1 MIELYNQNTTDF
13 TYHGVILHE
22 CTKAVVKE
30 ALNGDFVA
38 KLEYPI
44 TNSHR
49 YKKLKTN
56 KIIYLPTPRGN
67 QPFRIYDLE
76 KRNDRIIIE
85 AQHTTFDIMEQL
97 VEPISINNKTCREA
111 LDTLFGKMKTPNSK
125 FTWKSEITERHTY
138 NTTEEK
144 TFYSNLMDGKH
155 SVIGTWEGELLRDN
169 FGIEIKKR
177 IGKDTN
183 IVISTSTNLKTFEE
197 KQSSR
202 GVVTKIYGKS
212 TFKANKDDKEDTVI
226 TAVAISPLR
235 NTYPFEREKSYVN
248 NDIRTQSELI
258 QWLNNKFNKDHID
271 KVSSNIKVTHQQLNN
286 RIINLGD
293 TVRIYVAE
301 HDVEVTRKCTEY
313 EYDAIFKRYINV
325 TFGEEKTGITGIG
338 STHSDSSK
346 EVQDIVSM
354 FPGNSKEFYDNLAEL
369 LQENAK
375 KLFEKESG
383 KFLEG
388 IKDGIEKNKSQ
399 IELNKAKIT
408 DELNRLKVDTSNELS
423 NFNKSL
429 KETKAIMDGR
439 NEHYEARFDALHDEN
454 GLALHYFGQ
463 QMEQR
468 LKKTDDDSVTRTE
481 ALRTWTEEL
490 TTNKLTRE
498 REELLKTIDSK
509 GYVTNAAFSNKFE
522 ETAKGIR
529 REISNVDNKVN
540 TLNSWKTVANETL
553 NNVVSKTN
561 DVLTYAQLKITNNG
575 INFGSGREF
584 NGEKLVSMLTVN
596 PGYIKAIT
604 EKMIITP
611 ANENLV
617 NSDLKNTSF
626 VASNGKVL
634 ATEITGINT
643 PAEFLIKGY
652 AQIQEG
658 NILYFS
664 AKVQLKNSNTVRTYK
679 CLHYL
684 DDSGNFERDLK
695 IDDVDADQ
703 VKNISFIADIF
714 TYIQSNAR
722 IVTFKNLAIIQKK
735 SASLLVDGT
744 ITSTHLKSKIIT
756 SNHIVTDAIEAIHIK
771 SNSITADKMLIDEA
785 FINKLLVNNLLVDK
799 ITSNYAFINKILAT
813 DIDATR
819 IKSGYLSGDRIY
831 GGTIQGVTLQ
841 GLNKI
846 KIGQHGFM
854 QPIEK
859 GLQINAPASY
869 NANWGVGV
877 QIVGAAYPGVGTGT
891 VPKGLFIYS
900 DDNFDTSGTVT
911 SRSENLLTVNG
922 TITCRSLSDAHGNYQ
937 WGYAIPTI
945 MKNDEGGKGLYPVF
959 NIYHQDNSNGQYL
972 LYTVPGTY
980 FSVDASRV
988 SDIRLKTNIK
998 ESKIKA
1004 LSIINQISF
1013 KSFDWKETK
1022 KGHEKLGMIAQEL
1035 EKIEPSFVK
1044 FITPQSEQGHYT
1056 LDMATLSTYN
1066 LKATQELDYKVEVKI
1081 AELNQKI
1088 NKLENE
1094 LKELRSAA

>member
-1 MIELYNQNTTDF
+1 MIELYNQNITDF
-13 TYHGVILHE
+13 TYHGIILHE

-30 ALNGDFVA
+30 VLNGDFVA
-38 KLEYPI
+38 TIEYPI
-44 TNSHR
+44 TNSRR

-97 VEPISINNKTCREA
+97 VEPISVNNKTCKEA

-155 SVIGTWEGELLRDN
+155 SIIGTWEGELLRDN

-183 IVISTSTNLKTFEE
+183 ILISTSTNLKTFEE
-197 KQSSR
+197 KESSR

-235 NTYPFEREKSYVN
+235 NTYPFEREKSYEN
-248 NDIRTQSELI
+248 NDIKTQSELI
-258 QWLNNKFNKDHID
+258 HWLNNKFAKDHID
-271 KVSSNIKVTHQQLNN
+271 KISSDIKITHQQLNN
-286 RIINLGD
+286 RVINLGD

-301 HDVEVTRKCTEY
+301 HDVEVIRKCTEY

-346 EVQDIVSM
+346 EVQDIVNM
-354 FPGNSKEFYDNLAEL
+354 FPNNSKEYYDNLAEL
-369 LQENAK
+369 LKENAK
-375 KLFEKESG
+375 QLFEKESG

-439 NEHYEARFDALHDEN
+439 NDNYEARFDALHYE
-454 GLALHYFGQ
+454 
-463 QMEQR
+463 
-468 LKKTDDDSVTRTE
+468 
-481 ALRTWTEEL
+481 
-490 TTNKLTRE
+490 
-498 REELLKTIDSK
+498 
-509 GYVTNAAFSNKFE
+509 NAAFSNKFE

-529 REISNVDNKVN
+529 REISSVDSKVN

-561 DVLTYAQLKITNNG
+561 DVLTYSQLKITSNG
-575 INFGSGREF
+575 INFGAGQEF
-584 NGEKLVSMLTVN
+584 NGQKLISMLTVN

-617 NSDLKNTSF
+617 DSDLKNTSF

-652 AQIQEG
+652 AQIQDG

-664 AKVQLKNSNTVRTYK
+664 AKVQLKNSNTIRTYK

-684 DDSGNFERDLK
+684 DESGNFECDLK

-703 VKNISFIADIF
+703 VKNISFIVDIY
-714 TYIQSNAR
+714 TYKSNER

-756 SNHIVTDAIEAIHIK
+756 SYHIETDAIDAIHIK

-785 FINKLLVNNLLVDK
+785 FINKLLVNNLLVNK
-799 ITSNYAFINKILAT
+799 ITSNYAFINTILTT

-831 GGTIQGVTLQ
+831 GGIIQGVTLK
-841 GLNKI
+841 GLEKI
-846 KIGQHGFM
+846 MIGQYGFL
-854 QPIEK
+854 QPISN
-859 GLQINAPASY
+859 GLQINAPANY
-869 NANWGVGV
+869 NASYGVGV
-877 QIVGAAYPGVGTGT
+877 QIFGSPKGGRGDGSYIPYGLYVYKDQDFNNSNALPPATDEYLLHVQGFINARGLGYLRLGTGT
-891 VPKGLFIYS
+891 VDGSKTGTLSYYSSNNVALALGGGNDIYY
-900 DDNFDTSGTVT
+900 TY
-911 SRSENLLTVNG
+911 NG
-922 TITCRSLSDAHGNYQ
+922 TAYSLWNVITRNSSDV
-937 WGYAIPTI
+937 
-945 MKNDEGGKGLYPVF
+945 K
-959 NIYHQDNSNGQYL
+959 
-972 LYTVPGTY
+972 
-980 FSVDASRV
+980 
-988 SDIRLKTNIK
+988 LKTNIK
-998 ESKIKA
+998 VSNHSALNLIKQ
-1004 LSIINQISF
+1004 LSF
-1013 KSFDWKETK
+1013 KEFDWIKDGDREQKPHTK
-1022 KGHEKLGMIAQEL
+1022 IGLIAQEV
-1035 EKIEPSFVK
+1035 EKIDSTLVK
-1044 FITPQSEQGHYT
+1044 SNGDRLS
-1056 LDMATLSTYN
+1056 LDDFRLLHIG
-1066 LKATQELDYKVEVKI
+1066 LKATQELDFKFELKI
-1081 AELNQKI
+1081 S
-1088 NKLENE
+1088 KLEQEVEALKNE
-1094 LKELRSAA
+1094 ISELRSAA

>member
-1 MIELYNQNTTDF
+1 MIELYNQNITDF
-13 TYHGVILHE
+13 TYHGIILHE

-30 ALNGDFVA
+30 VLNGDFVA
-38 KLEYPI
+38 TIEYPI
-44 TNSHR
+44 TNSRR

-97 VEPISINNKTCREA
+97 VEPISVNNKTCKEA

-155 SVIGTWEGELLRDN
+155 SIIGTWEGELLRDN

-183 IVISTSTNLKTFEE
+183 ILISTSTNLKTFEE
-197 KQSSR
+197 KESSR

-235 NTYPFEREKSYVN
+235 NTYPFEREKSYEN
-248 NDIRTQSELI
+248 NDIKTQSELI
-258 QWLNNKFNKDHID
+258 HWLNNKFAKDHID
-271 KVSSNIKVTHQQLNN
+271 KISSDIKITHQQLNN
-286 RIINLGD
+286 RVINLGD

-301 HDVEVTRKCTEY
+301 HDVEVIRKCTEY
-313 EYDAIFKRYINV
+313 EYNAIFKRYINV

-354 FPGNSKEFYDNLAEL
+354 FPGNSKEYYDNLAEL

-375 KLFEKESG
+375 KLFEKESE

-439 NEHYEARFDALHDEN
+439 NDNYEARFDALHYE
-454 GLALHYFGQ
+454 
-463 QMEQR
+463 
-468 LKKTDDDSVTRTE
+468 
-481 ALRTWTEEL
+481 
-490 TTNKLTRE
+490 
-498 REELLKTIDSK
+498 
-509 GYVTNAAFSNKFE
+509 NAAFSNKFE

-529 REISNVDNKVN
+529 REISNVDSKVN

-561 DVLTYAQLKITNNG
+561 DVLTYSQLKITSNG
-575 INFGSGREF
+575 INFGAGQEF
-584 NGEKLVSMLTVN
+584 NGQKLISMLTVN

-617 NSDLKNTSF
+617 DSDLKNVSF

-652 AQIQEG
+652 AQIQDG

-664 AKVQLKNSNTVRTYK
+664 AKVQLKNSNTIRTYK

-684 DDSGNFERDLK
+684 DESGNFERDLK

-703 VKNISFIADIF
+703 VKNISFIVDIY
-714 TYIQSNAR
+714 TYKSNER

-756 SNHIVTDAIEAIHIK
+756 SYHIETDAIDAIHIK

-785 FINKLLVNNLLVDK
+785 FINKLLVNNLLVNK
-799 ITSNYAFINKILAT
+799 ITSNYAFINTILTT

-831 GGTIQGVTLQ
+831 GGIIQGVTLK
-841 GLNKI
+841 GLDKI
-846 KIGQHGFM
+846 MIGQYGFL
-854 QPIEK
+854 QPISN
-859 GLQINAPASY
+859 GLQINAPANY
-869 NANWGVGV
+869 NASYGVGV
-877 QIVGAAYPGVGTGT
+877 QIFGSPKGDRGNGSYIPYGLYIYKDQDFNNSNALPPATDEYLLHVQGFIYARGLGYLRLGTSTVDGSKTGT
-891 VPKGLFIYS
+891 LSYYSSNNVALAFGGGNDIYY
-900 DDNFDTSGTVT
+900 TY
-911 SRSENLLTVNG
+911 NG
-922 TITCRSLSDAHGNYQ
+922 TAYSLWNVITRNSSDV
-937 WGYAIPTI
+937 
-945 MKNDEGGKGLYPVF
+945 K
-959 NIYHQDNSNGQYL
+959 
-972 LYTVPGTY
+972 
-980 FSVDASRV
+980 
-988 SDIRLKTNIK
+988 LKTNIK
-998 ESKIKA
+998 VSNHSALNVIKQ
-1004 LSIINQISF
+1004 LSF
-1013 KSFDWKETK
+1013 KEFDWIKDGDREQKPHTK
-1022 KGHEKLGMIAQEL
+1022 IGLIAQEVENIDSTL
-1035 EKIEPSFVK
+1035 VK
-1044 FITPQSEQGHYT
+1044 SNGDRLS
-1056 LDMATLSTYN
+1056 LDDFRLLHIG
-1066 LKATQELDYKVEVKI
+1066 LKATQELDFKFELKI
-1081 AELNQKI
+1081 S
-1088 NKLENE
+1088 KLEQEVEALKNE
-1094 LKELRSAA
+1094 ISELRSAA

>member
-155 SVIGTWEGELLRDN
+155 SIVGTWEGELLRDN

-212 TFKANKDDKEDTVI
+212 TFKANKDDKEDTVL
-226 TAVAISPLR
+226 TAVAISSLR
-235 NTYPFEREKSYVN
+235 NTYPFEREKSYEN
-248 NDIRTQSELI
+248 NNIRSQSELI

-338 STHSDSSK
+338 STHSNSSQ
-346 EVQDIVSM
+346 EVQNIVSM

-388 IKDGIEKNKSQ
+388 IKDSIEKNKSQ

-429 KETKAIMDGR
+429 KETKATMDGR
-439 NEHYEARFDALHDEN
+439 NEYYGKQFNALHDDIDRGFHFFEQK
-454 GLALHYFGQ
+454 F
-463 QMEQR
+463 EQR
-468 LKKTDDDSVTRTE
+468 IKRTVDDSMIRTD
-481 ALRTWTEEL
+481 ALRAWTEDL
-490 TTNKLTRE
+490 TTSKLTRE
-498 REELLKTIDSK
+498 REEILRIIDNK
-509 GYVTNAAFSNKFE
+509 GYITNTSFSNKFE

-540 TLNSWKTVANETL
+540 TLNSWKLVANETL

-561 DVLTYAQLKITNNG
+561 DVLTYSQLKITNNG
-575 INFGSGREF
+575 INFGAGQEF
-584 NGEKLVSMLTVN
+584 NGQKLISMLTVN

-626 VASNGKVL
+626 VASNGKML

-652 AQIQEG
+652 TQIPSVT
-658 NILYFS
+658 ILYFS
-664 AKVQLKNSNTVRTYK
+664 AKVQLKNSNTIHTYTASP
-679 CLHYL
+679 YL
-684 DDSGNFERDLK
+684 VNSGNFECSLK
-695 IDDVDADQ
+695 IDNVDTDQ
-703 VKNISFIADIF
+703 VKNISFIAY
-714 TYIQSNAR
+714 TYSESGAG

-744 ITSTHLKSKIIT
+744 ITSNHLMSKIIKAAHIDT
-756 SNHIVTDAIEAIHIK
+756 SAIEAIHIK
-771 SNSITADKMLIDEA
+771 SNSLTADKILVDEA

-799 ITSNYAFINKILAT
+799 LTTNYAFITKILAT

-846 KIGQHGFM
+846 KIGERGFM

-859 GLQINAPASY
+859 GLQINAPASH

-877 QIVGAAYPGVGTGT
+877 QIAGAAYPRAGTGT

-900 DDNFDTSGTVT
+900 DDDFDTGGTVT
-911 SRSENLLTVNG
+911 SRNENLITVNG
-922 TITCRSLSDAHGNYQ
+922 TITCRSLSDGYGNYS

-945 MKNDEGGKGLYPVF
+945 REFNQGGKGLYPIF
-959 NIYHQDNSNGQYL
+959 DIYHQDNSNGQYL
-972 LYTVPGTY
+972 LYTVPGTT
-980 FSVDASRV
+980 FSVDASRI

-1004 LSIINQISF
+1004 LNIINQISF
-1013 KSFDWKETK
+1013 KSFDWREAK

-1035 EKIEPSFVK
+1035 EKLEPSFVK
-1044 FITPQSEQGHYT
+1044 FITPQRGEGHYA

-1066 LKATQELDYKVEVKI
+1066 LKATQEIDYKFEVKI

-1094 LKELRSAA
+1094 IKELRSAA

>member
-97 VEPISINNKTCREA
+97 IEPISINNKTCREA

-212 TFKANKDDKEDTVI
+212 TFKANKDDKEDTVL

-293 TVRIYVAE
+293 TVRIYVIE

-313 EYDAIFKRYINV
+313 EYDSIFKRYINV

-346 EVQDIVSM
+346 EVQDIVNM

-408 DELNRLKVDTSNELS
+408 DELNRLKVDTSSELS

-429 KETKAIMDGR
+429 KETKAIMNGR
-439 NEHYEARFDALHDEN
+439 NEHYEARFNALHDEN
-454 GLALHYFGQ
+454 DLALHYFGQ

-468 LKKTDDDSVTRTE
+468 LKKTDDDSIARTE

-529 REISNVDNKVN
+529 REISNVDSKVN

-561 DVLTYAQLKITNNG
+561 DMLTYSQLKITNNG
-575 INFGSGREF
+575 INFGAGREF

-617 NSDLKNTSF
+617 KPEL
-626 VASNGKVL
+626 
-634 ATEITGINT
+634 
-643 PAEFLIKGY
+643 
-652 AQIQEG
+652 
-658 NILYFS
+658 
-664 AKVQLKNSNTVRTYK
+664 
-679 CLHYL
+679 
-684 DDSGNFERDLK
+684 
-695 IDDVDADQ
+695 
-703 VKNISFIADIF
+703 KNISFAAGDYKEVSVEITDIKTPTEYLAKGYVQIPGNSMFLIKTWIELKSGANIIESPSIPYINKSGEFEF
-714 TYIQSNAR
+714 TLKITRTNVKKIKFLTSINGTGNVVTIQ
-722 IVTFKNLAIIQKK
+722 NLSIIEKK
-735 SASLLVDGT
+735 SASLIVDGT
-744 ITSTHLKSKIIT
+744 ITTNHLMSRIIKAG
-756 SNHIVTDAIEAIHIK
+756 HIDVGAIEATHIK
-771 SNSITADKMLIDEA
+771 SNSLTADKILVDEA
-785 FINKLLVNNLLVDK
+785 FINKLLVNNLLVNK

-841 GLNKI
+841 GLSKI

-859 GLQINAPASY
+859 GLQINAPASH

-877 QIVGAAYPGVGTGT
+877 QIAGAAYPGVGTGT

-900 DDNFDTSGTVT
+900 DDDFDSGGTVT
-911 SRSENLLTVNG
+911 SRNENLVTVNG
-922 TITCRSLSDAHGNYQ
+922 TITCRSLSDGYGNYS

-945 MKNDEGGKGLYPVF
+945 REFNQEGKGIYPIF
-959 NIYHQDNSNGQYL
+959 DIYHQDNSKGQYL
-972 LYTVPGTY
+972 LYTVPGTF
-980 FSVDASRV
+980 FSVDASKV
-988 SDIRLKTNIK
+988 SDVRLKTNIK

-1066 LKATQELDYKVEVKI
+1066 LKATQEIDYKVEVKI

>member
-30 ALNGDFVA
+30 VLNGDFVA
-38 KLEYPI
+38 TIEYPI
-44 TNSHR
+44 TNSRR
-49 YKKLKTN
+49 YKKIKTN

-97 VEPISINNKTCREA
+97 VEPISVNNKTCKEA

-155 SVIGTWEGELLRDN
+155 SIIGTWEGELLRDN

-183 IVISTSTNLKTFEE
+183 ILISTSTNLKTFEE
-197 KQSSR
+197 KESSR

-212 TFKANKDDKEDTVI
+212 TFKANKDDKEDTVL

-235 NTYPFEREKSYVN
+235 NTYPFEREKSYEN
-248 NDIRTQSELI
+248 NDIKSQSELI
-258 QWLNNKFNKDHID
+258 QWLNRKFTKDHID
-271 KVSSNIKVTHQQLNN
+271 KISSDIKITHQQLNN
-286 RIINLGD
+286 RVINLGD

-301 HDVEVTRKCTEY
+301 HDVEVIRKCTEY

-338 STHSDSSK
+338 STYSDSSK

-354 FPGNSKEFYDNLAEL
+354 FPGNSKEYYDNLAEL

-375 KLFEKESG
+375 KLFEKESE

-439 NEHYEARFDALHDEN
+439 NDNYEARFDALHYEN
-454 GLALHYFGQ
+454 
-463 QMEQR
+463 
-468 LKKTDDDSVTRTE
+468 S
-481 ALRTWTEEL
+481 
-490 TTNKLTRE
+490 
-498 REELLKTIDSK
+498 
-509 GYVTNAAFSNKFE
+509 AFSNKFE

-529 REISNVDNKVN
+529 REISNVDSKVN

-561 DVLTYAQLKITNNG
+561 DVLTYSQLKITSNG
-575 INFGSGREF
+575 INFGAGQEF
-584 NGEKLVSMLTVN
+584 NGQKLISMLTVN

-617 NSDLKNTSF
+617 DSDLKNVSF

-652 AQIQEG
+652 AQIQDG

-664 AKVQLKNSNTVRTYK
+664 AKVQLKNSNTIRTYK

-684 DDSGNFERDLK
+684 DESGNFERDLK

-703 VKNISFIADIF
+703 VKNISFIVDIY
-714 TYIQSNAR
+714 TYKSNER

-756 SNHIVTDAIEAIHIK
+756 SYHIETNAIDAIHIK

-785 FINKLLVNNLLVDK
+785 FINKLLVNNLLVNK
-799 ITSNYAFINKILAT
+799 ITSNYAFINTILTT

-831 GGTIQGVTLQ
+831 GGIIQGVTLK
-841 GLNKI
+841 GLEKI
-846 KIGQHGFM
+846 MIGQYGFL
-854 QPIEK
+854 QPISN
-859 GLQINAPASY
+859 GLQINAPANY
-869 NANWGVGV
+869 NASYGVGV
-877 QIVGAAYPGVGTGT
+877 QIFGSPKGGRGDGSYIPYGLYVYKDQDFNNSNALPPATDEYLLHVQGFINARGLGYLRLGTGT
-891 VPKGLFIYS
+891 VDGSKTGTLSYYSSNNVALALGGGNDIYY
-900 DDNFDTSGTVT
+900 TY
-911 SRSENLLTVNG
+911 NG
-922 TITCRSLSDAHGNYQ
+922 TAYSLWNVITRNSSDV
-937 WGYAIPTI
+937 
-945 MKNDEGGKGLYPVF
+945 K
-959 NIYHQDNSNGQYL
+959 
-972 LYTVPGTY
+972 
-980 FSVDASRV
+980 
-988 SDIRLKTNIK
+988 LKTNIK
-998 ESKIKA
+998 VSNHSALNLIKQ
-1004 LSIINQISF
+1004 LSF
-1013 KSFDWKETK
+1013 KEFDWIKDGDREQKPHTK
-1022 KGHEKLGMIAQEL
+1022 IGLIAQEV
-1035 EKIEPSFVK
+1035 EKIDSTLVK
-1044 FITPQSEQGHYT
+1044 SNGDRLS
-1056 LDMATLSTYN
+1056 LDDFRLLHIG
-1066 LKATQELDYKVEVKI
+1066 LKATQELDFKFELKI
-1081 AELNQKI
+1081 S
-1088 NKLENE
+1088 KLEQEVEALKNE
-1094 LKELRSAA
+1094 ISELRSAA

>member
-30 ALNGDFVA
+30 ALNGDFIA
-38 KLEYPI
+38 TIEYPI

-49 YKKLKTN
+49 YKKLKIN
-56 KIIYLPTPRGN
+56 KIIYIPTPRGK

-85 AQHTTFDIMEQL
+85 AQHTTFDLMEQL
-97 VEPISINNKTCREA
+97 VAPVSINNKTCREA

-183 IVISTSTNLKTFEE
+183 ILISTSTNLKTFEE
-197 KQSSR
+197 KESSR

-235 NTYPFEREKSYVN
+235 NTYPFEREKSYEN
-248 NDIRTQSELI
+248 NDIKSQSELI
-258 QWLNNKFNKDHID
+258 QWLNRKFTKDHID

-286 RIINLGD
+286 RVINLGD

-301 HDVEVTRKCTEY
+301 HDVEVIRKCTEY

-325 TFGEEKTGITGIG
+325 TFGEENTGITGIG

-354 FPGNSKEFYDNLAEL
+354 FPGNSKEYYDNLAEL

-375 KLFEKESG
+375 KLFEKESE

-439 NEHYEARFDALHDEN
+439 NDNYEARFDS
-454 GLALHYFGQ
+454 LHY
-463 QMEQR
+463 E
-468 LKKTDDDSVTRTE
+468 
-481 ALRTWTEEL
+481 
-490 TTNKLTRE
+490 
-498 REELLKTIDSK
+498 
-509 GYVTNAAFSNKFE
+509 NAAFSNKFE

-529 REISNVDNKVN
+529 REISNVDSKVN

-561 DVLTYAQLKITNNG
+561 DVLTYSQLKITSNG
-575 INFGSGREF
+575 INFGAGQEF
-584 NGEKLVSMLTVN
+584 NGQKLISMLTVN

-617 NSDLKNTSF
+617 DSDLKNTSF

-652 AQIQEG
+652 AQIQDG

-664 AKVQLKNSNTVRTYK
+664 AKVQLKNSNNIRTYK

-684 DDSGNFERDLK
+684 DESGNFERDLK

-703 VKNISFIADIF
+703 VKNISFIVDIY
-714 TYIQSNAR
+714 TYKSNAR

-744 ITSTHLKSKIIT
+744 ITSTHLKSKIIA
-756 SNHIVTDAIEAIHIK
+756 SHHIETDAIEAIHIK

-799 ITSNYAFINKILAT
+799 ITSNYAFINTILTT

-831 GGTIQGVTLQ
+831 GGIIQGVTLK
-841 GLNKI
+841 GLDKI
-846 KIGQHGFM
+846 MIGQYGFL
-854 QPIEK
+854 QPISN
-859 GLQINAPASY
+859 GLQINAPANY
-869 NANWGVGV
+869 NASYGVGV
-877 QIVGAAYPGVGTGT
+877 QIFGSPKGDRGNGSYIPYGLYIYKDQDFNNSNALPPATDEYLLHVQGFVNARGLGYLRLGTSTVDGSKTGT
-891 VPKGLFIYS
+891 LSYYSSNNVALALGGGNDIYY
-900 DDNFDTSGTVT
+900 TY
-911 SRSENLLTVNG
+911 NG
-922 TITCRSLSDAHGNYQ
+922 TAYSLWNVITRNSSDV
-937 WGYAIPTI
+937 
-945 MKNDEGGKGLYPVF
+945 K
-959 NIYHQDNSNGQYL
+959 
-972 LYTVPGTY
+972 
-980 FSVDASRV
+980 
-988 SDIRLKTNIK
+988 LKTNIK
-998 ESKIKA
+998 VSNHSALNVIKQ
-1004 LSIINQISF
+1004 LSF
-1013 KSFDWKETK
+1013 KEFDWIKDGDREQKPHTK
-1022 KGHEKLGMIAQEL
+1022 IGLIAQEVENIDSTL
-1035 EKIEPSFVK
+1035 VK
-1044 FITPQSEQGHYT
+1044 SNGDRLS
-1056 LDMATLSTYN
+1056 LDDFRLLHIG
-1066 LKATQELDYKVEVKI
+1066 LKATQELDFKFELKISKLEQEVEVLK
-1081 AELNQKI
+1081 
-1088 NKLENE
+1088 NE
-1094 LKELRSAA
+1094 ISELRSAA

>member
-30 ALNGDFVA
+30 ALNGDFIA
-38 KLEYPI
+38 TIEYPI

-49 YKKLKTN
+49 YKKLKIN
-56 KIIYLPTPRGN
+56 KIIYIPTPRGK

-85 AQHTTFDIMEQL
+85 AQHTTFDLMEQL
-97 VEPISINNKTCREA
+97 VAPVSINNKTCREA

-155 SVIGTWEGELLRDN
+155 SIVGTWEGELLRDN

-183 IVISTSTNLKTFEE
+183 ILISTSTNLKTFEE
-197 KQSSR
+197 KESSR

-235 NTYPFEREKSYVN
+235 NTYPFEREKNYEN
-248 NDIRTQSELI
+248 NDIKSQSELI
-258 QWLNNKFNKDHID
+258 QWLNRKFTKDHID

-301 HDVEVTRKCTEY
+301 HDVEVIRKCTEY
-313 EYDAIFKRYINV
+313 EYDAIFKRYITV
-325 TFGEEKTGITGIG
+325 TFGEENTGITGIG
-338 STHSDSSK
+338 STHSNSSQ
-346 EVQDIVSM
+346 EVQNIVSM
-354 FPGNSKEFYDNLAEL
+354 FPGNSKKFYDNLAEL

-375 KLFEKESG
+375 KLFEKESE
-383 KFLEG
+383 KFLGG
-388 IKDGIEKNKSQ
+388 IKDSIEKNKSQ
-399 IELNKAKIT
+399 IELNKAQFT
-408 DELNRLKVDTSNELS
+408 DELTRLKVGTTNELS
-423 NFNKSL
+423 NFDKDL
-429 KETKAIMDGR
+429 QETKA
-439 NEHYEARFDALHDEN
+439 
-454 GLALHYFGQ
+454 
-463 QMEQR
+463 
-468 LKKTDDDSVTRTE
+468 
-481 ALRTWTEEL
+481 
-490 TTNKLTRE
+490 
-498 REELLKTIDSK
+498 TIDSK
-509 GYVTNAAFSNKFE
+509 FNALGDNIDNTVRQSVEQSTQGIKRELELLEQKSYHINTWK
-522 ETAKGIR
+522 ETA
-529 REISNVDNKVN
+529 S
-540 TLNSWKTVANETL
+540 ETL
-553 NNVVSKTN
+553 NNVVNRMNN
-561 DVLTYAQLKITNNG
+561 DMLTYSQLKITSNG
-575 INFGSGREF
+575 INFGAGQEF
-584 NGEKLVSMLTVN
+584 NGQKLISMLTVN

-626 VASNGKVL
+626 VASNGKML

-652 AQIQEG
+652 VQIPSVT
-658 NILYFS
+658 ILYFS
-664 AKVQLKNSNTVRTYK
+664 AKVQLKNSNTIRTYTA
-679 CLHYL
+679 LPYL
-684 DDSGNFERDLK
+684 VNSGNFECSLK
-695 IDDVDADQ
+695 IDDVDTDQ
-703 VKNISFIADIF
+703 VKNISFIANI
-714 TYIQSNAR
+714 YSESGAGI
-722 IVTFKNLAIIQKK
+722 ITFKNLAIIQKK

-744 ITSTHLKSKIIT
+744 ITSNHLMSKIIKAAHIDT
-756 SNHIVTDAIEAIHIK
+756 SAIEAIHIK

-877 QIVGAAYPGVGTGT
+877 QIAGAAYPGVGTGT

-900 DDNFDTSGTVT
+900 DDDFDTGGTVT
-911 SRSENLLTVNG
+911 SRNENLVTVNG
-922 TITCRSLSDAHGNYQ
+922 TITCRSLSDAYGNYK
-937 WGYAIPTI
+937 WGYVIPTI
-945 MKNDEGGKGLYPVF
+945 MQFDEGGKGLYPVF

-972 LYTVPGTY
+972 LYTVPGTT
-980 FSVDASRV
+980 FSVDASRI

-1004 LSIINQISF
+1004 LNIINQISF
-1013 KSFDWKETK
+1013 KSFDWREAK

-1035 EKIEPSFVK
+1035 EKLEPSFVK
-1044 FITPQSEQGHYT
+1044 FITPQRGEGHYA

-1066 LKATQELDYKVEVKI
+1066 LKATQEIDYKFEVKI

-1094 LKELRSAA
+1094 IKELRSAA

>member
-1 MIELYNQNTTDF
+1 MIELYNQNTMDF

-30 ALNGDFVA
+30 ALNGDFIA
-38 KLEYPI
+38 TIEYPI

-49 YKKLKTN
+49 YKKLKIN
-56 KIIYLPTPRGN
+56 KIIYIPTPRGK

-85 AQHTTFDIMEQL
+85 AQHTTFDLMEQL
-97 VEPISINNKTCREA
+97 VAPVSINNKTCREA

-183 IVISTSTNLKTFEE
+183 ILISTSTNLKTFEE
-197 KQSSR
+197 KESSR

-212 TFKANKDDKEDTVI
+212 TFKANKDDKEDTVL

-235 NTYPFEREKSYVN
+235 NTYPFEREKSYEN
-248 NDIRTQSELI
+248 NDIKSQSELI
-258 QWLNNKFNKDHID
+258 QWLNRKFTKDHID

-286 RIINLGD
+286 RVINLGD

-301 HDVEVTRKCTEY
+301 HDVEVIRKCTEY

-354 FPGNSKEFYDNLAEL
+354 FPGNSKEYYDNLAEL

-375 KLFEKESG
+375 KLFEKESE

-439 NEHYEARFDALHDEN
+439 NDNYEARFDALHYE
-454 GLALHYFGQ
+454 
-463 QMEQR
+463 
-468 LKKTDDDSVTRTE
+468 
-481 ALRTWTEEL
+481 
-490 TTNKLTRE
+490 
-498 REELLKTIDSK
+498 
-509 GYVTNAAFSNKFE
+509 NAAFSNKFE
-522 ETAKGIR
+522 ETAKGIQ
-529 REISNVDNKVN
+529 REISNVDNKVSI
-540 TLNSWKTVANETL
+540 LNSWKLVANETL

-561 DVLTYAQLKITNNG
+561 DVLTYSQLKITNNG
-575 INFGSGREF
+575 INFGAGQEF
-584 NGEKLVSMLTVN
+584 NGQKLISMLTVS

-617 NSDLKNTSF
+617 DSDLKNVSF

-652 AQIQEG
+652 AQIQDG

-664 AKVQLKNSNTVRTYK
+664 AKVQLKNSNTIRTYK

-684 DDSGNFERDLK
+684 DESGNFERDLK

-703 VKNISFIADIF
+703 VKNISFIVDIY
-714 TYIQSNAR
+714 TYKSNER

-756 SNHIVTDAIEAIHIK
+756 SYHIETDAIDAIHIK

-785 FINKLLVNNLLVDK
+785 FINKLLVNNLLVNK
-799 ITSNYAFINKILAT
+799 ITSNYAFINTILTT

-831 GGTIQGVTLQ
+831 GGIIQGVTLK
-841 GLNKI
+841 GLEKI
-846 KIGQHGFM
+846 MIGQYGFL
-854 QPIEK
+854 QPISN
-859 GLQINAPASY
+859 GLQINAPANY
-869 NANWGVGV
+869 NASYGVGV
-877 QIVGAAYPGVGTGT
+877 QIFGSPKGGRGDGSYIPYGLYVYKDQDFNNSNALPPATDEYLLHVQGFINARGLGYLRLGTSTVDGSKTGT
-891 VPKGLFIYS
+891 LSYYSSNNVALALGGGNDIYY
-900 DDNFDTSGTVT
+900 TY
-911 SRSENLLTVNG
+911 NG
-922 TITCRSLSDAHGNYQ
+922 TAYSLWNVITRNSSDV
-937 WGYAIPTI
+937 
-945 MKNDEGGKGLYPVF
+945 K
-959 NIYHQDNSNGQYL
+959 
-972 LYTVPGTY
+972 
-980 FSVDASRV
+980 
-988 SDIRLKTNIK
+988 LKTNIK
-998 ESKIKA
+998 ISNHSALNLIKQ
-1004 LSIINQISF
+1004 LSF
-1013 KSFDWKETK
+1013 KEFDWIKDGDREQKPHTK
-1022 KGHEKLGMIAQEL
+1022 IGLLAQEV
-1035 EKIEPSFVK
+1035 EKIDSTLVK
-1044 FITPQSEQGHYT
+1044 SNGDRLS
-1056 LDMATLSTYN
+1056 LDDFRLLHIG
-1066 LKATQELDYKVEVKI
+1066 LKATQELDFKFELKI
-1081 AELNQKI
+1081 S
-1088 NKLENE
+1088 KLEKEVEALKNE
-1094 LKELRSAA
+1094 ISELRSAA

>member
-1 MIELYNQNTTDF
+1 MGVVLVIELYNQNITDF
-13 TYHGVILHE
+13 TYHGIILHE
-22 CTKAVVKE
+22 CTKAGVKE
-30 ALNGDFVA
+30 VLNGDFVA
-38 KLEYPI
+38 TIEYPI
-44 TNSHR
+44 TNSRR

-97 VEPISINNKTCREA
+97 VEPISVNNKTCKEA

-155 SVIGTWEGELLRDN
+155 SIIGTWEGELLRDN

-183 IVISTSTNLKTFEE
+183 ILISTSTNLKTFEE
-197 KQSSR
+197 KESSR

-226 TAVAISPLR
+226 IAVAISPLR
-235 NTYPFEREKSYVN
+235 NTYPFEREKSYEN
-248 NDIRTQSELI
+248 NDIKTQSELI
-258 QWLNNKFNKDHID
+258 HWLNNKFAKDHID
-271 KVSSNIKVTHQQLNN
+271 KISSDIKITHQQLNN
-286 RIINLGD
+286 RVINLGD

-301 HDVEVTRKCTEY
+301 HDVEVIRKCTEY

-346 EVQDIVSM
+346 EVQDIVNM
-354 FPGNSKEFYDNLAEL
+354 FPNNSKEYYDNLAEL
-369 LQENAK
+369 LKENAK
-375 KLFEKESG
+375 QLFEKESG

-439 NEHYEARFDALHDEN
+439 NDNYEARFDALHYE
-454 GLALHYFGQ
+454 
-463 QMEQR
+463 
-468 LKKTDDDSVTRTE
+468 
-481 ALRTWTEEL
+481 
-490 TTNKLTRE
+490 
-498 REELLKTIDSK
+498 
-509 GYVTNAAFSNKFE
+509 NAAFSNKFE

-529 REISNVDNKVN
+529 REISSVDSKVN

-561 DVLTYAQLKITNNG
+561 DVLTYSQLKITSNG
-575 INFGSGREF
+575 INFGAGQEF
-584 NGEKLVSMLTVN
+584 NGQKLISMLTVN

-611 ANENLV
+611 VNENLV
-617 NSDLKNTSF
+617 DSDLKNTSF

-652 AQIQEG
+652 AQIQDG

-664 AKVQLKNSNTVRTYK
+664 AKVQLKNSNTIRTYK

-684 DDSGNFERDLK
+684 DESGNFERDLK

-703 VKNISFIADIF
+703 VKNISFIVDIY
-714 TYIQSNAR
+714 TYKSNAR

-744 ITSTHLKSKIIT
+744 ITSTHLKSKIIA
-756 SNHIVTDAIEAIHIK
+756 SHHIETDAIEAIHIK

-799 ITSNYAFINKILAT
+799 ITSNYAFINTILTT

-831 GGTIQGVTLQ
+831 GGIIQGVTLK
-841 GLNKI
+841 GLDKI
-846 KIGQHGFM
+846 MIGHYGFL
-854 QPIEK
+854 QPISN
-859 GLQINAPASY
+859 GLQINAPANY
-869 NANWGVGV
+869 NASYGVGV
-877 QIVGAAYPGVGTGT
+877 QIFGSPKGDRGNGSYIPYGLYIYKDQDFNNSNALPPATDEYLLHVQGFINARGLGYLRLGTSTVDGSKTGT
-891 VPKGLFIYS
+891 LSDYSSNNVALALGGGNDIYY
-900 DDNFDTSGTVT
+900 TY
-911 SRSENLLTVNG
+911 NG
-922 TITCRSLSDAHGNYQ
+922 TAYSLWNVITRNSSDV
-937 WGYAIPTI
+937 
-945 MKNDEGGKGLYPVF
+945 K
-959 NIYHQDNSNGQYL
+959 
-972 LYTVPGTY
+972 
-980 FSVDASRV
+980 
-988 SDIRLKTNIK
+988 LKTNIK
-998 ESKIKA
+998 VSNHSRLNVIKQ
-1004 LSIINQISF
+1004 LSF
-1013 KSFDWKETK
+1013 KEFDWIKDGDREQKPHTK
-1022 KGHEKLGMIAQEL
+1022 IGLIAQEV
-1035 EKIEPSFVK
+1035 EKIDSTLVK
-1044 FITPQSEQGHYT
+1044 LNGDRLS
-1056 LDMATLSTYN
+1056 LDDFRLLHIG
-1066 LKATQELDYKVEVKI
+1066 LKATQELDFKFELKI
-1081 AELNQKI
+1081 S
-1088 NKLENE
+1088 KLEQEVEALKNE
-1094 LKELRSAA
+1094 ISELRSAA

>member
-1 MIELYNQNTTDF
+1 MIELYNQNTMDF

-30 ALNGDFVA
+30 ALNGDFIA
-38 KLEYPI
+38 TIEYPI

-49 YKKLKTN
+49 YKKLKIN
-56 KIIYLPTPRGN
+56 KIIYIPTPRGK

-85 AQHTTFDIMEQL
+85 AQHTTFDLMEQL
-97 VEPISINNKTCREA
+97 VAPVSINNKTCREA

-183 IVISTSTNLKTFEE
+183 ILISTSTNLKTFEE
-197 KQSSR
+197 KESSR

-212 TFKANKDDKEDTVI
+212 TFKANKDDKEDTVL

-235 NTYPFEREKSYVN
+235 NTYPFEREKSYEN
-248 NDIRTQSELI
+248 NDIKSQSELI
-258 QWLNNKFNKDHID
+258 QWLNRKFTKDHID

-286 RIINLGD
+286 RVINLGD

-301 HDVEVTRKCTEY
+301 HDVEVIRKCTEY

-354 FPGNSKEFYDNLAEL
+354 FPGNSKEYYDNLAEL

-375 KLFEKESG
+375 KLFEKESE

-439 NEHYEARFDALHDEN
+439 NDNYEARFDALHYE
-454 GLALHYFGQ
+454 
-463 QMEQR
+463 
-468 LKKTDDDSVTRTE
+468 
-481 ALRTWTEEL
+481 
-490 TTNKLTRE
+490 
-498 REELLKTIDSK
+498 
-509 GYVTNAAFSNKFE
+509 NAAFSNKFE
-522 ETAKGIR
+522 ETAKGIQ
-529 REISNVDNKVN
+529 REISNVDNKVSI
-540 TLNSWKTVANETL
+540 LNSWKLVANETL

-561 DVLTYAQLKITNNG
+561 DVLTYSQLKITNNG
-575 INFGSGREF
+575 INFGAGQEF
-584 NGEKLVSMLTVN
+584 NGQKLISMLTVN

-617 NSDLKNTSF
+617 DSDLKNVSF

-652 AQIQEG
+652 AQIQDG

-664 AKVQLKNSNTVRTYK
+664 AKVQLKNSNTIHTYK

-684 DDSGNFERDLK
+684 DESGNFERDLK

-703 VKNISFIADIF
+703 VKNISFIVDIY
-714 TYIQSNAR
+714 TYKSNER

-756 SNHIVTDAIEAIHIK
+756 SYHIETDAIDAIHIK

-785 FINKLLVNNLLVDK
+785 FINKLLVNNLLVNK
-799 ITSNYAFINKILAT
+799 ITSNYAFINTILTT

-831 GGTIQGVTLQ
+831 GGIIQGVTLK
-841 GLNKI
+841 GLEKI
-846 KIGQHGFM
+846 MIGQYGFL
-854 QPIEK
+854 QPISN
-859 GLQINAPASY
+859 GLQINAPANY
-869 NANWGVGV
+869 NASYGVGV
-877 QIVGAAYPGVGTGT
+877 QIFGSPKGGRGDGSYIPYGLYVYKDQDFNNSNALPPATDEYLLHVQGFINARGLGYLRLGTSTVDGSKTGT
-891 VPKGLFIYS
+891 LSYYSSNNVALALGGGNDIYY
-900 DDNFDTSGTVT
+900 TY
-911 SRSENLLTVNG
+911 NG
-922 TITCRSLSDAHGNYQ
+922 TAYSLWNVITRNSSDV
-937 WGYAIPTI
+937 
-945 MKNDEGGKGLYPVF
+945 K
-959 NIYHQDNSNGQYL
+959 
-972 LYTVPGTY
+972 
-980 FSVDASRV
+980 
-988 SDIRLKTNIK
+988 LKTNIK
-998 ESKIKA
+998 ISNHSALNLIKQ
-1004 LSIINQISF
+1004 LSF
-1013 KSFDWKETK
+1013 KEFDWIKDGDREQKPHTK
-1022 KGHEKLGMIAQEL
+1022 IGLIAQEV
-1035 EKIEPSFVK
+1035 EKIDSTLVK
-1044 FITPQSEQGHYT
+1044 SNGDRLS
-1056 LDMATLSTYN
+1056 LDDFRLLHIG
-1066 LKATQELDYKVEVKI
+1066 LKATQELDFKFELKI
-1081 AELNQKI
+1081 S
-1088 NKLENE
+1088 KLEKEVEALKNE
-1094 LKELRSAA
+1094 ISELRSAA

>member
-1 MIELYNQNTTDF
+1 MIELYNQNTMDF

-30 ALNGDFVA
+30 ALNGDFIA
-38 KLEYPI
+38 TIEYPI

-49 YKKLKTN
+49 YKKLKIN
-56 KIIYLPTPRGN
+56 KIIYIPTPRGK

-85 AQHTTFDIMEQL
+85 AQHTTFDLMEQL
-97 VEPISINNKTCREA
+97 VAPVSINNKTCREA

-183 IVISTSTNLKTFEE
+183 ILISTSTNLKTFEE
-197 KQSSR
+197 KESSR

-212 TFKANKDDKEDTVI
+212 TFKANKDDKEDTVL

-235 NTYPFEREKSYVN
+235 NTYPFEREKSYEN
-248 NDIRTQSELI
+248 NDIKSQSELI
-258 QWLNNKFNKDHID
+258 QWLNRKFTKDHID

-286 RIINLGD
+286 RVINLGD

-301 HDVEVTRKCTEY
+301 HDVEVIRKCTEY

-354 FPGNSKEFYDNLAEL
+354 FPGNSKEYYDNLAEL

-375 KLFEKESG
+375 KLFEKESE

-439 NEHYEARFDALHDEN
+439 NDNYEARFDALHYE
-454 GLALHYFGQ
+454 
-463 QMEQR
+463 
-468 LKKTDDDSVTRTE
+468 
-481 ALRTWTEEL
+481 
-490 TTNKLTRE
+490 
-498 REELLKTIDSK
+498 
-509 GYVTNAAFSNKFE
+509 NAAFSNKFE
-522 ETAKGIR
+522 ETAKGIQ
-529 REISNVDNKVN
+529 REISNVDNKVSI
-540 TLNSWKTVANETL
+540 LNSWKLVANETL

-561 DVLTYAQLKITNNG
+561 DVLTYSQLKITNNG
-575 INFGSGREF
+575 INFGAGQEF
-584 NGEKLVSMLTVN
+584 NGQKLISMLTVN

-617 NSDLKNTSF
+617 DSDLKNVSF

-652 AQIQEG
+652 AQIQDG

-664 AKVQLKNSNTVRTYK
+664 AKVQLKNSNTIRTYK

-684 DDSGNFERDLK
+684 DESGNFERDLK

-703 VKNISFIADIF
+703 VKNISFIVDIY
-714 TYIQSNAR
+714 TYKSNER

-756 SNHIVTDAIEAIHIK
+756 SYHIETDAIDAIHIK

-785 FINKLLVNNLLVDK
+785 FINKLLVNNLLVNK
-799 ITSNYAFINKILAT
+799 ITSNYAFINTILTT

-831 GGTIQGVTLQ
+831 GGIIQGVTLK
-841 GLNKI
+841 GLEKI
-846 KIGQHGFM
+846 MIGQYGFL
-854 QPIEK
+854 QPISN
-859 GLQINAPASY
+859 GLQINAPANY
-869 NANWGVGV
+869 NASYGVGV
-877 QIVGAAYPGVGTGT
+877 QIFGSPKGGRGDGSYIPYGLYVYKDQDFNNSNALPPATDEYLLHVQGFINARGLGYLRLGTSTVDGSKTGT
-891 VPKGLFIYS
+891 LSYYSSNNVALALGGGNDIYY
-900 DDNFDTSGTVT
+900 TY
-911 SRSENLLTVNG
+911 NG
-922 TITCRSLSDAHGNYQ
+922 TAYSLWNVITRNSSDV
-937 WGYAIPTI
+937 
-945 MKNDEGGKGLYPVF
+945 K
-959 NIYHQDNSNGQYL
+959 
-972 LYTVPGTY
+972 
-980 FSVDASRV
+980 
-988 SDIRLKTNIK
+988 LKTNIK
-998 ESKIKA
+998 ISNHSALNLIKQ
-1004 LSIINQISF
+1004 LSF
-1013 KSFDWKETK
+1013 KEFDWIKDGDREQKPHTK
-1022 KGHEKLGMIAQEL
+1022 IGLIAQEV
-1035 EKIEPSFVK
+1035 EKIDSTLVK
-1044 FITPQSEQGHYT
+1044 SNGDRLS
-1056 LDMATLSTYN
+1056 LDDFRLLHIG
-1066 LKATQELDYKVEVKI
+1066 LKATQELDFKFELKI
-1081 AELNQKI
+1081 S
-1088 NKLENE
+1088 KLEKEVEALKNE
-1094 LKELRSAA
+1094 ISELRSAA

>member
-1 MIELYNQNTTDF
+1 MIELYNQNATDF

-38 KLEYPI
+38 TIEYPI
-44 TNSHR
+44 TNSRR
-49 YKKLKTN
+49 YKKLKIN

-85 AQHTTFDIMEQL
+85 AQHTTFDLMEQL
-97 VEPISINNKTCREA
+97 VAPVSINNKTCREA

-155 SVIGTWEGELLRDN
+155 SIVGTWEGELLRDN

-183 IVISTSTNLKTFEE
+183 ILISTSTNLKTFEE
-197 KQSSR
+197 KESSR

-235 NTYPFEREKSYVN
+235 NTYPFEREKNYEN
-248 NDIRTQSELI
+248 NDIKSQSELI
-258 QWLNNKFNKDHID
+258 QWLNRKFTKDHID

-286 RIINLGD
+286 RVINLGD

-301 HDVEVTRKCTEY
+301 HDVEVIRKCTEY

-325 TFGEEKTGITGIG
+325 TFGEENTGITGIG
-338 STHSDSSK
+338 STHSNSSQ
-346 EVQDIVSM
+346 EVQNIVSM

-375 KLFEKESG
+375 KLFEKESE
-383 KFLEG
+383 KFLGG
-388 IKDGIEKNKSQ
+388 IKDSIEKNKSQ
-399 IELNKAKIT
+399 IELNKAQFT
-408 DELNRLKVDTSNELS
+408 DELTRLKVGTTNELS
-423 NFNKSL
+423 NFNKDL
-429 KETKAIMDGR
+429 QETKA
-439 NEHYEARFDALHDEN
+439 
-454 GLALHYFGQ
+454 
-463 QMEQR
+463 
-468 LKKTDDDSVTRTE
+468 
-481 ALRTWTEEL
+481 
-490 TTNKLTRE
+490 
-498 REELLKTIDSK
+498 TIDSK
-509 GYVTNAAFSNKFE
+509 FNALGDNIDNTVRQSVEQSTQGIKRELELLEQKSYHINTWK
-522 ETAKGIR
+522 ETA
-529 REISNVDNKVN
+529 S
-540 TLNSWKTVANETL
+540 ETL
-553 NNVVSKTN
+553 NNVVNRMNN
-561 DVLTYAQLKITNNG
+561 DMLTYSQLKITSNG
-575 INFGSGREF
+575 INFGAGQEF
-584 NGEKLVSMLTVN
+584 NGQKLISMLTVN

-626 VASNGKVL
+626 VASNGKML

-652 AQIQEG
+652 VQIPSVT
-658 NILYFS
+658 ILYFS
-664 AKVQLKNSNTVRTYK
+664 AKVQLKNSNTIRTYTA
-679 CLHYL
+679 LPYL
-684 DDSGNFERDLK
+684 VNSGNFECSLK
-695 IDDVDADQ
+695 IDDVDTDQ
-703 VKNISFIADIF
+703 VKNISFIANI
-714 TYIQSNAR
+714 YSESSAG

-744 ITSTHLKSKIIT
+744 ITSNHLMSKIIKAAHIDT
-756 SNHIVTDAIEAIHIK
+756 SAIEAIHIK

-877 QIVGAAYPGVGTGT
+877 QIAGAAYPGVGTGT

-900 DDNFDTSGTVT
+900 DDDFDTGGTVT
-911 SRSENLLTVNG
+911 SRNENLVTVNG
-922 TITCRSLSDAHGNYQ
+922 TITCRSLSDAYGNYK
-937 WGYAIPTI
+937 WGYVIPTI
-945 MKNDEGGKGLYPVF
+945 MQFDEGGKGLYPVF

-972 LYTVPGTY
+972 LYTVPGAY

-1013 KSFDWKETK
+1013 KSFDWRETK

-1044 FITPQSEQGHYT
+1044 FITPQSGEGHYT
-1056 LDMATLSTYN
+1056 LDMATLNTYN
-1066 LKATQELDYKVEVKI
+1066 LKATQEIDYKFEVKI

-1094 LKELRSAA
+1094 IKELRSAA

>member
-1 MIELYNQNTTDF
+1 MGVVLVIELYNQNTTDF

-30 ALNGDFVA
+30 ALNGDFIA
-38 KLEYPI
+38 TIEYPI

-49 YKKLKTN
+49 YKKLKIN
-56 KIIYLPTPRGN
+56 KIIYIPTPRGK

-85 AQHTTFDIMEQL
+85 AQHTTFDLMEQL
-97 VEPISINNKTCREA
+97 VAPVSINNKTCREA

-183 IVISTSTNLKTFEE
+183 ILISTSTNLKTFEE
-197 KQSSR
+197 KESSR

-235 NTYPFEREKSYVN
+235 NTYPFEREKNYEN
-248 NDIRTQSELI
+248 NDIRSQSELI

-271 KVSSNIKVTHQQLNN
+271 KISSNIKVTHQQLNN
-286 RIINLGD
+286 RVINLGD
-293 TVRIYVAE
+293 TVRIYVVE
-301 HDVEVTRKCTEY
+301 HNIEVTRKCTEY
-313 EYDAIFKRYINV
+313 EYDSIFKRYINV

-338 STHSDSSK
+338 STHSNSSQ
-346 EVQDIVSM
+346 EVQNIVSM
-354 FPGNSKEFYDNLAEL
+354 FPGNSKEYYDNLAEL

-375 KLFEKESG
+375 KLFEKESE

-439 NEHYEARFDALHDEN
+439 NDNYEARFDALHYE
-454 GLALHYFGQ
+454 
-463 QMEQR
+463 
-468 LKKTDDDSVTRTE
+468 
-481 ALRTWTEEL
+481 
-490 TTNKLTRE
+490 
-498 REELLKTIDSK
+498 
-509 GYVTNAAFSNKFE
+509 NAAFSNKFE

-529 REISNVDNKVN
+529 REISNVDSKVS

-561 DVLTYAQLKITNNG
+561 DVLTYSQLKITSNG
-575 INFGSGREF
+575 INFGAGQEF
-584 NGEKLVSMLTVN
+584 NGQKLISMLTVN

-617 NSDLKNTSF
+617 DLDLKNTSF

-664 AKVQLKNSNTVRTYK
+664 AKVQLKNSNTIRTYK

-684 DDSGNFERDLK
+684 DESGNFERDLK

-744 ITSTHLKSKIIT
+744 ITSTHLKSKIIA
-756 SNHIVTDAIEAIHIK
+756 SHHIVTDAIEAIHIK

-799 ITSNYAFINKILAT
+799 ITSNYAFINTILTT

-831 GGTIQGVTLQ
+831 GGIIQGVTLK
-841 GLNKI
+841 GLDKI
-846 KIGQHGFM
+846 MIGQYGFL
-854 QPIEK
+854 QPISN
-859 GLQINAPASY
+859 GLQINAPANY
-869 NANWGVGV
+869 NASYGVGV
-877 QIVGAAYPGVGTGT
+877 QIFGSPKGDRGDGSYIPYGLYVYKDQDFNNSNALPQATDEYLLHVRGFINARGLGYLRLGTSSVDGSKTGT
-891 VPKGLFIYS
+891 LSYYSSNNVALALGGGNDIYY
-900 DDNFDTSGTVT
+900 TY
-911 SRSENLLTVNG
+911 NG
-922 TITCRSLSDAHGNYQ
+922 TAYSLWNVITRNSSDV
-937 WGYAIPTI
+937 
-945 MKNDEGGKGLYPVF
+945 K
-959 NIYHQDNSNGQYL
+959 
-972 LYTVPGTY
+972 
-980 FSVDASRV
+980 
-988 SDIRLKTNIK
+988 LKTNIK
-998 ESKIKA
+998 VSNHSGLNVIKQ
-1004 LSIINQISF
+1004 LSF
-1013 KSFDWKETK
+1013 KEFDWIKDGDREQKPHTK
-1022 KGHEKLGMIAQEL
+1022 IGLIAQEVENIDSTL
-1035 EKIEPSFVK
+1035 VK
-1044 FITPQSEQGHYT
+1044 SNGDRLS
-1056 LDMATLSTYN
+1056 LDDFRLLHIG
-1066 LKATQELDYKVEVKI
+1066 LKAIQELDFKFELKI
-1081 AELNQKI
+1081 S
-1088 NKLENE
+1088 KLEQEVEALKNE
-1094 LKELRSAA
+1094 ISELRSAA

>member
-1 MIELYNQNTTDF
+1 MGVVLVIELYNQNITDF
-13 TYHGVILHE
+13 TYHGIILHE

-30 ALNGDFVA
+30 VLNGDFVA
-38 KLEYPI
+38 TIEYPI
-44 TNSHR
+44 TNSRR

-97 VEPISINNKTCREA
+97 VEPISVNNKTCKEA

-155 SVIGTWEGELLRDN
+155 SIIGTWEGELLRDN

-183 IVISTSTNLKTFEE
+183 ILISTSTNLKTFEE
-197 KQSSR
+197 KESSR

-235 NTYPFEREKSYVN
+235 NTYPFEREKSYEN
-248 NDIRTQSELI
+248 NDIKTQSELI
-258 QWLNNKFNKDHID
+258 HWLNNKFAKDHID
-271 KVSSNIKVTHQQLNN
+271 KISSDIKITHQQLNN
-286 RIINLGD
+286 RVINLGD

-301 HDVEVTRKCTEY
+301 HDVEVIRKCTEY
-313 EYDAIFKRYINV
+313 EYNAIFKRYINV

-354 FPGNSKEFYDNLAEL
+354 FPGNSKEYYDNLAEL

-375 KLFEKESG
+375 KLFEKESE

-439 NEHYEARFDALHDEN
+439 NDNYEARFDALHYE
-454 GLALHYFGQ
+454 
-463 QMEQR
+463 
-468 LKKTDDDSVTRTE
+468 
-481 ALRTWTEEL
+481 
-490 TTNKLTRE
+490 
-498 REELLKTIDSK
+498 
-509 GYVTNAAFSNKFE
+509 NAAFSNKFE

-529 REISNVDNKVN
+529 REISNVDSKVN

-561 DVLTYAQLKITNNG
+561 DVLTYSQLKITSNG
-575 INFGSGREF
+575 INFGAGQEF
-584 NGEKLVSMLTVN
+584 NGQKLISMLTVN

-617 NSDLKNTSF
+617 DSDLKNVSF

-652 AQIQEG
+652 AQIQDG

-664 AKVQLKNSNTVRTYK
+664 AKVQLKNSNTIRTYK

-684 DDSGNFERDLK
+684 DESGNFERDLK

-703 VKNISFIADIF
+703 VKNISFIADII

-744 ITSTHLKSKIIT
+744 ITSTHLKSKIIA
-756 SNHIVTDAIEAIHIK
+756 SHHIVTDAIEAIHIK

-799 ITSNYAFINKILAT
+799 ITSNYAFINTILTT

-831 GGTIQGVTLQ
+831 GGIIQGVTLK
-841 GLNKI
+841 GLDKI
-846 KIGQHGFM
+846 MIGQYGFL
-854 QPIEK
+854 QPISN
-859 GLQINAPASY
+859 GLQINAPANY
-869 NANWGVGV
+869 NASYGVGV
-877 QIVGAAYPGVGTGT
+877 QIFGSPKGDRGNGSYIPYGLYIYKDQDFNNSNALPPATDEYLLHVQGFINARGLGYLRLGTSTVDGSKTGT
-891 VPKGLFIYS
+891 LSYYSSNNVALAFGGGNDIYY
-900 DDNFDTSGTVT
+900 TY
-911 SRSENLLTVNG
+911 NG
-922 TITCRSLSDAHGNYQ
+922 TAYSLWNVITRNSSDV
-937 WGYAIPTI
+937 
-945 MKNDEGGKGLYPVF
+945 K
-959 NIYHQDNSNGQYL
+959 
-972 LYTVPGTY
+972 
-980 FSVDASRV
+980 
-988 SDIRLKTNIK
+988 LKTNIK
-998 ESKIKA
+998 VSNHSALNVIKQ
-1004 LSIINQISF
+1004 LSF
-1013 KSFDWKETK
+1013 KEFDWIRDGDREQKPHTK
-1022 KGHEKLGMIAQEL
+1022 IGLIAQEVENIDSTL
-1035 EKIEPSFVK
+1035 VK
-1044 FITPQSEQGHYT
+1044 SNGDRLS
-1056 LDMATLSTYN
+1056 LDDFRLLHIG
-1066 LKATQELDYKVEVKI
+1066 LKATQELDFKFELKI
-1081 AELNQKI
+1081 S
-1088 NKLENE
+1088 KLEQEVEALKNE
-1094 LKELRSAA
+1094 ISELRSAA

>member
-1 MIELYNQNTTDF
+1 MIELYNQNITDF

-30 ALNGDFVA
+30 VLNGDFVA
-38 KLEYPI
+38 TLEYPI
-44 TNSHR
+44 TNSNR
-49 YKKLKTN
+49 YKKLKIN
-56 KIIYLPTPRGN
+56 KIIYIPTPRGK
-67 QPFRIYDLE
+67 QAFRIYDLE

-85 AQHTTFDIMEQL
+85 AQHTTFDLMEQL
-97 VEPISINNKTCREA
+97 VAPVSINNKTCREA
-111 LDTLFGKMKTPNSK
+111 LDTLFGKMKTSNSK

-155 SVIGTWEGELLRDN
+155 SIIGTWEGELLRDN

-183 IVISTSTNLKTFEE
+183 ILISTSTNLKTFEE
-197 KQSSR
+197 KESSR

-235 NTYPFEREKSYVN
+235 NTYPFEREKSYEN
-248 NDIRTQSELI
+248 NDIRSQSELI
-258 QWLNNKFNKDHID
+258 QWLNRKFTKDHID
-271 KVSSNIKVTHQQLNN
+271 KISSDIKVTHQQLNN
-286 RIINLGD
+286 RVINLGD

-301 HDVEVTRKCTEY
+301 HDVEVIRKCTEY

-338 STHSDSSK
+338 SAHSDSSK
-346 EVQDIVSM
+346 EVQDIVNM
-354 FPGNSKEFYDNLAEL
+354 FPNNNKEYYDNLAEL
-369 LQENAK
+369 LKENAK
-375 KLFEKESG
+375 QLFEKESE
-383 KFLEG
+383 KFLGG
-388 IKDGIEKNKSQ
+388 IKDSIEKNKSQ
-399 IELNKAKIT
+399 IELNKAQFT
-408 DELNRLKVDTSNELS
+408 DELNRLRVGTTNELS
-423 NFNKSL
+423 NFNKDL
-429 KETKAIMDGR
+429 QEAKA
-439 NEHYEARFDALHDEN
+439 
-454 GLALHYFGQ
+454 
-463 QMEQR
+463 
-468 LKKTDDDSVTRTE
+468 S
-481 ALRTWTEEL
+481 
-490 TTNKLTRE
+490 
-498 REELLKTIDSK
+498 IDSK
-509 GYVTNAAFSNKFE
+509 FNALGDNIDNTVRQSVEQSTQGIKRELELLEQESHHLNTWK
-522 ETAKGIR
+522 ETAG
-529 REISNVDNKVN
+529 
-540 TLNSWKTVANETL
+540 ETL
-553 NNVVSKTN
+553 NNVVNRMNN
-561 DVLTYAQLKITNNG
+561 DMLTYSQLKITSNG
-575 INFGSGREF
+575 INFGAGQEF
-584 NGEKLVSMLTVN
+584 NGQKLISMLTVN

-652 AQIQEG
+652 VQIPSVT
-658 NILYFS
+658 ILYFS
-664 AKVQLKNSNTVRTYK
+664 AKVQLKNSNTIRTYTA
-679 CLHYL
+679 LPYL
-684 DDSGNFERDLK
+684 VNSGNFECSLK
-695 IDDVDADQ
+695 IDDVDTDQ
-703 VKNISFIADIF
+703 VKNISFIANI
-714 TYIQSNAR
+714 YSESGAG

-744 ITSTHLKSKIIT
+744 ITSNHLMSKIIKAAHIDT
-756 SNHIVTDAIEAIHIK
+756 SAIEAIHIK

-799 ITSNYAFINKILAT
+799 ITSNYAFITKILAT

-877 QIVGAAYPGVGTGT
+877 QIAGAAYPGVGIGT

-900 DDNFDTSGTVT
+900 DDDFDTGGTVT
-911 SRSENLLTVNG
+911 SRSENLVTVNG
-922 TITCRSLSDAHGNYQ
+922 TITCRSLSDAYGNYQ

-945 MKNDEGGKGLYPVF
+945 MGFNKDGKGLYPIF

-972 LYTVPGTY
+972 LYTVPGAT
-980 FSVDASRV
+980 FSVDASRI

-1004 LSIINQISF
+1004 LNIINQISF
-1013 KSFDWKETK
+1013 KSFDWREAK

-1035 EKIEPSFVK
+1035 EKLEPSFVK
-1044 FITPQSEQGHYT
+1044 FITPQRGEGHYA

-1066 LKATQELDYKVEVKI
+1066 LKATQEVDYKFEVKI

-1094 LKELRSAA
+1094 IKELRSAA

>member
-1 MIELYNQNTTDF
+1 MGVVLVIELYNQNITDF
-13 TYHGVILHE
+13 TYHGIILHE

-30 ALNGDFVA
+30 VLNGDFVA
-38 KLEYPI
+38 TIEYPI
-44 TNSHR
+44 TNSRR

-97 VEPISINNKTCREA
+97 VEPISVNNKTCKEA

-155 SVIGTWEGELLRDN
+155 SIIGTWEGELLRDN

-183 IVISTSTNLKTFEE
+183 ILISTSTNLKTFEE
-197 KQSSR
+197 KESSR

-235 NTYPFEREKSYVN
+235 NTYPFEREKSYEN
-248 NDIRTQSELI
+248 NDIKTQSELI
-258 QWLNNKFNKDHID
+258 HWLNNKFAKDHID
-271 KVSSNIKVTHQQLNN
+271 KISSDIKITHQQLNN
-286 RIINLGD
+286 RVINLGD

-301 HDVEVTRKCTEY
+301 HDVEVIRKCTEY

-346 EVQDIVSM
+346 EVQDIVNM
-354 FPGNSKEFYDNLAEL
+354 FPNNSKEYYDNLAEL
-369 LQENAK
+369 LKENAK
-375 KLFEKESG
+375 QLFEKESG

-439 NEHYEARFDALHDEN
+439 NDNYEARFDALHYE
-454 GLALHYFGQ
+454 
-463 QMEQR
+463 
-468 LKKTDDDSVTRTE
+468 
-481 ALRTWTEEL
+481 
-490 TTNKLTRE
+490 
-498 REELLKTIDSK
+498 
-509 GYVTNAAFSNKFE
+509 NAAFSNKFE

-529 REISNVDNKVN
+529 REISSVDSKVN

-561 DVLTYAQLKITNNG
+561 DVLTYSQLKITSNG
-575 INFGSGREF
+575 INFGAGQEF
-584 NGEKLVSMLTVN
+584 NGQKLISMLTVN

-617 NSDLKNTSF
+617 DSDLKNTSF

-652 AQIQEG
+652 AQIQDG

-664 AKVQLKNSNTVRTYK
+664 AKVQLKNSNTIRTYK

-684 DDSGNFERDLK
+684 DESGNFERDLK

-703 VKNISFIADIF
+703 VKNISFIVDIY
-714 TYIQSNAR
+714 TYKSNAR

-744 ITSTHLKSKIIT
+744 ITSTHLKSKIIA
-756 SNHIVTDAIEAIHIK
+756 SHHIETDAIEAIHIK

-799 ITSNYAFINKILAT
+799 ITSNYAFINTILTT

-831 GGTIQGVTLQ
+831 GGIIQGVTLK
-841 GLNKI
+841 GLDKI
-846 KIGQHGFM
+846 MIGQYGFL
-854 QPIEK
+854 QPISN
-859 GLQINAPASY
+859 GLQINAPANY
-869 NANWGVGV
+869 NASYGVGV
-877 QIVGAAYPGVGTGT
+877 QIFGSPKGDRGNGSYIPYGLYIYKDQDFNNSNALPPATDEYLLHVQGFINARGLGYLRLGTSTVDGSKTGT
-891 VPKGLFIYS
+891 LSYYSSNNVALALGGGNDIYY
-900 DDNFDTSGTVT
+900 TY
-911 SRSENLLTVNG
+911 NG
-922 TITCRSLSDAHGNYQ
+922 TAYSLWNVITRNSSDV
-937 WGYAIPTI
+937 
-945 MKNDEGGKGLYPVF
+945 K
-959 NIYHQDNSNGQYL
+959 
-972 LYTVPGTY
+972 
-980 FSVDASRV
+980 
-988 SDIRLKTNIK
+988 LKTNIK
-998 ESKIKA
+998 VSNHSGLNVIKQ
-1004 LSIINQISF
+1004 LSF
-1013 KSFDWKETK
+1013 KEFDWIKDGDREQKPHTK
-1022 KGHEKLGMIAQEL
+1022 IGLIAQEV
-1035 EKIEPSFVK
+1035 EKIDSTLVK
-1044 FITPQSEQGHYT
+1044 LNGDRLS
-1056 LDMATLSTYN
+1056 LDDFRLLHIG
-1066 LKATQELDYKVEVKI
+1066 LKATQELDFKFELKI
-1081 AELNQKI
+1081 S
-1088 NKLENE
+1088 KLEQEVEALKNE
-1094 LKELRSAA
+1094 ISELRSAA

>member
-1 MIELYNQNTTDF
+1 MIELYNQNTMDF

-30 ALNGDFVA
+30 ALNGDFIA
-38 KLEYPI
+38 TIEYPI

-49 YKKLKTN
+49 YKKLKIN
-56 KIIYLPTPRGN
+56 KIIYIPTPRGK

-85 AQHTTFDIMEQL
+85 AQHTTFDLMEQL
-97 VEPISINNKTCREA
+97 VAPVSINNKTCREA

-183 IVISTSTNLKTFEE
+183 ILISTSTNLKTFEE
-197 KQSSR
+197 KESSR

-212 TFKANKDDKEDTVI
+212 TFKANKDDKEDTVL

-235 NTYPFEREKSYVN
+235 NTYPFEREKSYEN
-248 NDIRTQSELI
+248 NDIKSQSELI
-258 QWLNNKFNKDHID
+258 QWLNRKFTKDHID

-286 RIINLGD
+286 RVINLGD
-293 TVRIYVAE
+293 TVRIYVVE
-301 HDVEVTRKCTEY
+301 HNIEVTRKCTEY
-313 EYDAIFKRYINV
+313 EYDSIFKRYINV

-354 FPGNSKEFYDNLAEL
+354 FPGNSKEYYDNLAEL

-375 KLFEKESG
+375 KLFEKESE

-439 NEHYEARFDALHDEN
+439 NDNYEARFDALHYE
-454 GLALHYFGQ
+454 
-463 QMEQR
+463 
-468 LKKTDDDSVTRTE
+468 
-481 ALRTWTEEL
+481 
-490 TTNKLTRE
+490 
-498 REELLKTIDSK
+498 
-509 GYVTNAAFSNKFE
+509 NAAFSNKFE
-522 ETAKGIR
+522 ETAKGIQ
-529 REISNVDNKVN
+529 REISNVDNKVSI
-540 TLNSWKTVANETL
+540 LNSWKLVANETL

-561 DVLTYAQLKITNNG
+561 DVLTYSQLKITNNG
-575 INFGSGREF
+575 INFGAGQEF
-584 NGEKLVSMLTVN
+584 NGQKLISMLTVN

-617 NSDLKNTSF
+617 DLDLKNTSF

-652 AQIQEG
+652 AQIQDG

-664 AKVQLKNSNTVRTYK
+664 AKVQLKNSNTIRTYK

-684 DDSGNFERDLK
+684 DESGNFERDLK

-703 VKNISFIADIF
+703 VKNISFIVDIY
-714 TYIQSNAR
+714 TYKSNER

-744 ITSTHLKSKIIT
+744 ITSTHLKSKIIA
-756 SNHIVTDAIEAIHIK
+756 SHHIVTDAIEAIHIK

-785 FINKLLVNNLLVDK
+785 FINKLLVNNLLVNK
-799 ITSNYAFINKILAT
+799 ITSNYAFINTILTT

-831 GGTIQGVTLQ
+831 GGIIQGVTLK
-841 GLNKI
+841 GLEKI
-846 KIGQHGFM
+846 MIGQYGFL
-854 QPIEK
+854 QPISN
-859 GLQINAPASY
+859 GLQINAPANY
-869 NANWGVGV
+869 NASYGVGV
-877 QIVGAAYPGVGTGT
+877 QIFGSPKGGRGDGSYIPYGLYVYKDQDFNNSNALPPATDEYLLHVQGFINARGLGYLRLGTSTVDGSKTGT
-891 VPKGLFIYS
+891 LSYYSSNNVALALGGGNDIYY
-900 DDNFDTSGTVT
+900 TY
-911 SRSENLLTVNG
+911 NG
-922 TITCRSLSDAHGNYQ
+922 TAYSLWNVITRNSSDV
-937 WGYAIPTI
+937 
-945 MKNDEGGKGLYPVF
+945 K
-959 NIYHQDNSNGQYL
+959 
-972 LYTVPGTY
+972 
-980 FSVDASRV
+980 
-988 SDIRLKTNIK
+988 LKTNIK
-998 ESKIKA
+998 VSNHSGLNVIKQ
-1004 LSIINQISF
+1004 LSF
-1013 KSFDWKETK
+1013 KEFDWIKDGDREQKPHTK
-1022 KGHEKLGMIAQEL
+1022 IGLIAQEVENIDSTL
-1035 EKIEPSFVK
+1035 VK
-1044 FITPQSEQGHYT
+1044 SNGDRLS
-1056 LDMATLSTYN
+1056 LDDFRLLHIG
-1066 LKATQELDYKVEVKI
+1066 LKAIQELDFKFELKI
-1081 AELNQKI
+1081 S
-1088 NKLENE
+1088 KLEQEVEALKNE
-1094 LKELRSAA
+1094 ISELRSAA

>member
-1 MIELYNQNTTDF
+1 MIELYNQNITDF

-30 ALNGDFVA
+30 VLNGDFVA
-38 KLEYPI
+38 TLEYPI
-44 TNSHR
+44 TNSNR
-49 YKKLKTN
+49 YKKLKIN
-56 KIIYLPTPRGN
+56 KIIYIPTPRGK
-67 QPFRIYDLE
+67 QAFRIYDLE

-85 AQHTTFDIMEQL
+85 AQHTTFDLMEQL
-97 VEPISINNKTCREA
+97 VAPVSINNKTCREA
-111 LDTLFGKMKTPNSK
+111 LDTLFGKMKTSNSK

-155 SVIGTWEGELLRDN
+155 SIIGTWEGELLRDN

-183 IVISTSTNLKTFEE
+183 ILISTSTNLKTFEE
-197 KQSSR
+197 KESSR

-212 TFKANKDDKEDTVI
+212 TFKANKDDKEDAVI

-235 NTYPFEREKSYVN
+235 NTYPFEREKSYEN
-248 NDIRTQSELI
+248 NDIRSQSELI
-258 QWLNNKFNKDHID
+258 QWLNRKFTKDHID
-271 KVSSNIKVTHQQLNN
+271 KISSDIKVTHQQLNN
-286 RIINLGD
+286 RVINLGD

-301 HDVEVTRKCTEY
+301 HDVEVIRKCTEY

-338 STHSDSSK
+338 SAHSDSSK
-346 EVQDIVSM
+346 EVQDIVNM
-354 FPGNSKEFYDNLAEL
+354 FPNNNKEYYDNLAEL
-369 LQENAK
+369 LKENAK
-375 KLFEKESG
+375 QLFEKESE
-383 KFLEG
+383 KFLGG
-388 IKDGIEKNKSQ
+388 IKDSIEKNKSQ
-399 IELNKAKIT
+399 IELNKAQFT
-408 DELNRLKVDTSNELS
+408 DELNRLRVGTTNELS
-423 NFNKSL
+423 NFNKDL
-429 KETKAIMDGR
+429 QEAKA
-439 NEHYEARFDALHDEN
+439 
-454 GLALHYFGQ
+454 
-463 QMEQR
+463 
-468 LKKTDDDSVTRTE
+468 S
-481 ALRTWTEEL
+481 
-490 TTNKLTRE
+490 
-498 REELLKTIDSK
+498 IDSK
-509 GYVTNAAFSNKFE
+509 FNALGDNIDNTVRQSVEQSTQGIKRELELLEQESHHLNTWK
-522 ETAKGIR
+522 ETAG
-529 REISNVDNKVN
+529 
-540 TLNSWKTVANETL
+540 ETL
-553 NNVVSKTN
+553 NNVVNRMNN
-561 DVLTYAQLKITNNG
+561 DMLTYSQLKITSNG
-575 INFGSGREF
+575 INFGAGQEF
-584 NGEKLVSMLTVN
+584 NGQKLISMLTVN

-652 AQIQEG
+652 VQIPSVT
-658 NILYFS
+658 ILYFS
-664 AKVQLKNSNTVRTYK
+664 AKVQLKNSNTIRTYTA
-679 CLHYL
+679 LPYL
-684 DDSGNFERDLK
+684 VNSGNFECSLK
-695 IDDVDADQ
+695 IDDVDTDQ
-703 VKNISFIADIF
+703 VKNISFIANI
-714 TYIQSNAR
+714 YSESGAG

-744 ITSTHLKSKIIT
+744 ITSNHLMSKIIKAAHIDT
-756 SNHIVTDAIEAIHIK
+756 SAIEAIHIK

-799 ITSNYAFINKILAT
+799 ITSNYAFITKILAT

-877 QIVGAAYPGVGTGT
+877 QIAGAAYPGVGIGT

-900 DDNFDTSGTVT
+900 DDDFDTGGTVT
-911 SRSENLLTVNG
+911 SRSENLVTVNG
-922 TITCRSLSDAHGNYQ
+922 TITCRSLSDAYGNYQ

-945 MKNDEGGKGLYPVF
+945 MGFNKDGKGLYPIF

-972 LYTVPGTY
+972 LYTVPGAT
-980 FSVDASRV
+980 FSVDASRI

-1004 LSIINQISF
+1004 LNIINQISF
-1013 KSFDWKETK
+1013 KSFDWREAK

-1035 EKIEPSFVK
+1035 EKLEPSFVK
-1044 FITPQSEQGHYT
+1044 FITPQRGEGHYA

-1066 LKATQELDYKVEVKI
+1066 LKATQEVDYKFEVKI

-1094 LKELRSAA
+1094 IKELRSAA

>member
-1 MIELYNQNTTDF
+1 MIELYNQNITDF

-97 VEPISINNKTCREA
+97 VEPISVNNKTCKEA

-212 TFKANKDDKEDTVI
+212 TFKANKDDKEDTVL

-293 TVRIYVAE
+293 TVRIYVTE

-325 TFGEEKTGITGIG
+325 TFGEEKTGIAGIG

-346 EVQDIVSM
+346 EVQDLVNM

-540 TLNSWKTVANETL
+540 TLNLWKTVANETL

-561 DVLTYAQLKITNNG
+561 DVLTYSQLKITNNG

-617 NSDLKNTSF
+617 KPEL
-626 VASNGKVL
+626 
-634 ATEITGINT
+634 
-643 PAEFLIKGY
+643 
-652 AQIQEG
+652 
-658 NILYFS
+658 
-664 AKVQLKNSNTVRTYK
+664 
-679 CLHYL
+679 
-684 DDSGNFERDLK
+684 
-695 IDDVDADQ
+695 
-703 VKNISFIADIF
+703 KNISFAAGDYKEVSVEITDIKTPTEYLAKGYVQIPGNSMFLIKTWIELKSGANIIESPSIPYINKSGEFEF
-714 TYIQSNAR
+714 TLKITRTNVKKIKFLTSINGTGNVVTIQ
-722 IVTFKNLAIIQKK
+722 NLSIIEKK
-735 SASLLVDGT
+735 SASLIVDGT
-744 ITSTHLKSKIIT
+744 ITTNHLMSRIIKAG
-756 SNHIVTDAIEAIHIK
+756 HIDVGAIEATHIK
-771 SNSITADKMLIDEA
+771 SNSLTADKILVDEA
-785 FINKLLVNNLLVDK
+785 FINKLLVNNLLVNK

-819 IKSGYLSGDRIY
+819 ITSGYLSGDRIY
-831 GGTIQGVTLQ
+831 GGTIQGVTIQ

-846 KIGQHGFM
+846 KIGEYGFL
-854 QPIEK
+854 QPISN
-859 GLQINAPASY
+859 GLQIKAPASY
-869 NANWGVGV
+869 NANYGIGV
-877 QIVGAAYPGVGTGT
+877 QIYGSPTGGSSSNGINAPYGVFIHKDDDFNTGGTAPNTDSYILHVSGFIDVRGIGYIRTKTGYVSGGETGILSYYGSNNVSLEFGGRNDIYYAY
-891 VPKGLFIYS
+891 
-900 DDNFDTSGTVT
+900 
-911 SRSENLLTVNG
+911 NG
-922 TITCRSLSDAHGNYQ
+922 TAYSLWDVINR
-937 WGYAIPTI
+937 
-945 MKNDEGGKGLYPVF
+945 NF
-959 NIYHQDNSNGQYL
+959 
-972 LYTVPGTY
+972 
-980 FSVDASRV
+980 
-988 SDIRLKTNIK
+988 SDIKLKTNIK
-998 ESKIKA
+998 PSKDNALELIKK
-1004 LSIINQISF
+1004 F
-1013 KSFDWKETK
+1013 KFKEFDWIKDGDREQKPHTK
-1022 KGHEKLGMIAQEL
+1022 IGLIAQEVQNIDDTL
-1035 EKIEPSFVK
+1035 VK
-1044 FITPQSEQGHYT
+1044 SNGDRLS
-1056 LDMATLSTYN
+1056 LDDFRLLHIG
-1066 LKATQELDYKVEVKI
+1066 LKATQELDFKVELKI

-1088 NKLENE
+1088 NKLKNE
-1094 LKELRSAA
+1094 IKELRSAA

>member
-1 MIELYNQNTTDF
+1 MIELYNQNITDF
-13 TYHGVILHE
+13 TYHGIILHE

-30 ALNGDFVA
+30 VLNGDFVA
-38 KLEYPI
+38 TIEYPI
-44 TNSHR
+44 TNSRR

-97 VEPISINNKTCREA
+97 VEPISVNNKTCKEA

-144 TFYSNLMDGKH
+144 TFYYNLMDGKH
-155 SVIGTWEGELLRDN
+155 SIIGTWEGELLRDN

-183 IVISTSTNLKTFEE
+183 ILISTSTNLKTFEE
-197 KQSSR
+197 KESSR

-235 NTYPFEREKSYVN
+235 NTYPFEREKSYEN
-248 NDIRTQSELI
+248 NDIKTQSELI
-258 QWLNNKFNKDHID
+258 HWLNNKFAKDHID
-271 KVSSNIKVTHQQLNN
+271 KISSDIKITHQQLNN
-286 RIINLGD
+286 RVINLGD

-301 HDVEVTRKCTEY
+301 HDVEVIRKCTEY

-346 EVQDIVSM
+346 EVQDIVNM
-354 FPGNSKEFYDNLAEL
+354 FPNNSKEYYDNLAEL
-369 LQENAK
+369 LKENAK
-375 KLFEKESG
+375 QLFEKESG

-439 NEHYEARFDALHDEN
+439 NDNYEARFDALHYE
-454 GLALHYFGQ
+454 
-463 QMEQR
+463 
-468 LKKTDDDSVTRTE
+468 
-481 ALRTWTEEL
+481 
-490 TTNKLTRE
+490 
-498 REELLKTIDSK
+498 
-509 GYVTNAAFSNKFE
+509 NAAFSNKFE

-529 REISNVDNKVN
+529 REISSVDSKVN

-561 DVLTYAQLKITNNG
+561 DVLTYSQLKITSNG
-575 INFGSGREF
+575 INFGAGQEF
-584 NGEKLVSMLTVN
+584 NGQKLISMLTVN

-617 NSDLKNTSF
+617 DSDLKNTSF

-652 AQIQEG
+652 AQIQDG

-664 AKVQLKNSNTVRTYK
+664 AKVQLKNSNTIRTYK

-684 DDSGNFERDLK
+684 DESGNFERDLK

-703 VKNISFIADIF
+703 VKNISFIVDIY
-714 TYIQSNAR
+714 TYKSNAR

-744 ITSTHLKSKIIT
+744 ITSTHLKSKIIA
-756 SNHIVTDAIEAIHIK
+756 SHHIETDAIEAIHIK

-799 ITSNYAFINKILAT
+799 ITSNYAFINTILTT

-831 GGTIQGVTLQ
+831 GGIIQGVTLKE
-841 GLNKI
+841 LDKI
-846 KIGQHGFM
+846 MIGQYGFL
-854 QPIEK
+854 QPISN
-859 GLQINAPASY
+859 GLQINAPANY
-869 NANWGVGV
+869 NASYGVGV
-877 QIVGAAYPGVGTGT
+877 QIFGSPKGDRGNGSYIPYGLYIYKDQDFNNSNALPPATDEYLLHVQGFINARGLGYLRLGTSTVDGSKTGT
-891 VPKGLFIYS
+891 LSYYSSNNVALALGGGNDIYY
-900 DDNFDTSGTVT
+900 TY
-911 SRSENLLTVNG
+911 NG
-922 TITCRSLSDAHGNYQ
+922 TAYSLWNVITRNSSDV
-937 WGYAIPTI
+937 
-945 MKNDEGGKGLYPVF
+945 K
-959 NIYHQDNSNGQYL
+959 
-972 LYTVPGTY
+972 
-980 FSVDASRV
+980 
-988 SDIRLKTNIK
+988 LKTNIK
-998 ESKIKA
+998 VSNHSGLNVIKQ
-1004 LSIINQISF
+1004 LSF
-1013 KSFDWKETK
+1013 KEFDWIKDGDREQKPHTK
-1022 KGHEKLGMIAQEL
+1022 IGLIAQEV
-1035 EKIEPSFVK
+1035 EKIDSTLVK
-1044 FITPQSEQGHYT
+1044 SNGDRLS
-1056 LDMATLSTYN
+1056 LDDFRLLHIG
-1066 LKATQELDYKVEVKI
+1066 LKATQELDFKFELKI
-1081 AELNQKI
+1081 S
-1088 NKLENE
+1088 KLEQEVEALKNE
-1094 LKELRSAA
+1094 ISELRSAA

>member
-1 MIELYNQNTTDF
+1 MIELYNQNITDF
-13 TYHGVILHE
+13 TYHGIILHE

-30 ALNGDFVA
+30 VLNGDFVA
-38 KLEYPI
+38 TIEYPI
-44 TNSHR
+44 TNSRR

-97 VEPISINNKTCREA
+97 VEPISVNNKTCKEA

-155 SVIGTWEGELLRDN
+155 SIIGTWEGELLRDN

-183 IVISTSTNLKTFEE
+183 ILISTSTNLKTFEE
-197 KQSSR
+197 KESSR

-235 NTYPFEREKSYVN
+235 NTYPFEREKSYEN
-248 NDIRTQSELI
+248 NDIKTQSELI
-258 QWLNNKFNKDHID
+258 HWLNNKFAKDHID
-271 KVSSNIKVTHQQLNN
+271 KISSDIKITHQQLNN
-286 RIINLGD
+286 RVINLGD

-301 HDVEVTRKCTEY
+301 HDVEVIRKCTEY

-346 EVQDIVSM
+346 EVQDIVNM
-354 FPGNSKEFYDNLAEL
+354 FPNNSKEYYDNLAEL
-369 LQENAK
+369 LKENAK
-375 KLFEKESG
+375 QLFEKESG

-439 NEHYEARFDALHDEN
+439 NDNYEARFDALHYE
-454 GLALHYFGQ
+454 
-463 QMEQR
+463 
-468 LKKTDDDSVTRTE
+468 
-481 ALRTWTEEL
+481 
-490 TTNKLTRE
+490 
-498 REELLKTIDSK
+498 
-509 GYVTNAAFSNKFE
+509 NAAFSNKFE

-529 REISNVDNKVN
+529 REISSVDSKVN

-561 DVLTYAQLKITNNG
+561 DVLTYSQLKITSNG
-575 INFGSGREF
+575 INFGAGQEF
-584 NGEKLVSMLTVN
+584 NGQKLISMLTVN

-617 NSDLKNTSF
+617 DSDLKNTSF

-652 AQIQEG
+652 AQIQDG

-664 AKVQLKNSNTVRTYK
+664 AKVQLKNSNTIRTYK

-684 DDSGNFERDLK
+684 DESGNFERDLK

-703 VKNISFIADIF
+703 VKNISFIVDIY
-714 TYIQSNAR
+714 TYKSNAR

-744 ITSTHLKSKIIT
+744 ITSTHLKSKIIA
-756 SNHIVTDAIEAIHIK
+756 SHHIETDAIEAIHIK

-799 ITSNYAFINKILAT
+799 ITSNYAFINTILTT

-831 GGTIQGVTLQ
+831 GGIIQGVTLK
-841 GLNKI
+841 GLDKI
-846 KIGQHGFM
+846 MIGQYGFL
-854 QPIEK
+854 QPISN
-859 GLQINAPASY
+859 GLQINAPANY
-869 NANWGVGV
+869 NASYGVGV
-877 QIVGAAYPGVGTGT
+877 QIFGSPKGDRGNGSYIPYGLYIYKDQDFNNSNALPPATDEYLLHVQGFINARGLGYLRLGTSTVDGSKTGT
-891 VPKGLFIYS
+891 LSYYSSNNVALALGGGNDIYY
-900 DDNFDTSGTVT
+900 TY
-911 SRSENLLTVNG
+911 NG
-922 TITCRSLSDAHGNYQ
+922 TAYSLWNVITRNSSDV
-937 WGYAIPTI
+937 
-945 MKNDEGGKGLYPVF
+945 K
-959 NIYHQDNSNGQYL
+959 
-972 LYTVPGTY
+972 
-980 FSVDASRV
+980 
-988 SDIRLKTNIK
+988 LKTNIK
-998 ESKIKA
+998 VSNHSGLNVIKQ
-1004 LSIINQISF
+1004 LSF
-1013 KSFDWKETK
+1013 KEFDWIKDGDREQKPHTK
-1022 KGHEKLGMIAQEL
+1022 IGLIAQEV
-1035 EKIEPSFVK
+1035 EKIDSTLVK
-1044 FITPQSEQGHYT
+1044 LNGDRLS
-1056 LDMATLSTYN
+1056 LDDFRLLHIG
-1066 LKATQELDYKVEVKI
+1066 LKATQELDFKFELKI
-1081 AELNQKI
+1081 S
-1088 NKLENE
+1088 KLEQEVEALKNE
-1094 LKELRSAA
+1094 ISELRSAA

>member
-38 KLEYPI
+38 TIEYPI
-44 TNSHR
+44 TNSRR
-49 YKKLKTN
+49 YKKIKTN

-97 VEPISINNKTCREA
+97 VEPISVNNKTCKEA

-155 SVIGTWEGELLRDN
+155 SIIGTWEGELLRDN

-183 IVISTSTNLKTFEE
+183 ILISTSTNLKTFEE

-212 TFKANKDDKEDTVI
+212 TFKANKDDKEDTVL

-235 NTYPFEREKSYVN
+235 NTYPFEREKSYEN
-248 NDIRTQSELI
+248 NDIKSQSELI
-258 QWLNNKFNKDHID
+258 QWLNRKFTKDHID

-286 RIINLGD
+286 RVINLGD

-439 NEHYEARFDALHDEN
+439 NDNYEARFDALHHE
-454 GLALHYFGQ
+454 
-463 QMEQR
+463 
-468 LKKTDDDSVTRTE
+468 
-481 ALRTWTEEL
+481 
-490 TTNKLTRE
+490 
-498 REELLKTIDSK
+498 
-509 GYVTNAAFSNKFE
+509 NAAFSNKFE
-522 ETAKGIR
+522 ETAKGIQ
-529 REISNVDNKVN
+529 REISNVDNKVS
-540 TLNSWKTVANETL
+540 TLNSWKLVANETL

-561 DVLTYAQLKITNNG
+561 DVLTYSQLKITNNG
-575 INFGSGREF
+575 INFGAGQEF
-584 NGEKLVSMLTVN
+584 NGQKLISMLTVN

-617 NSDLKNTSF
+617 DSDLKNTSF

-652 AQIQEG
+652 AQIQDG

-664 AKVQLKNSNTVRTYK
+664 AKVQLKNSNTIRTYK

-684 DDSGNFERDLK
+684 DESGNFERDLK

-744 ITSTHLKSKIIT
+744 ITSTHLKSKIIA
-756 SNHIVTDAIEAIHIK
+756 SHHIVTDAIEAIHIK

-799 ITSNYAFINKILAT
+799 ITSNYAFINTILTT

-831 GGTIQGVTLQ
+831 GGIIQGVTLK
-841 GLNKI
+841 GLDKI
-846 KIGQHGFM
+846 MIGQYGFL
-854 QPIEK
+854 QPISN
-859 GLQINAPASY
+859 GLQINAPANY
-869 NANWGVGV
+869 NASYGVGV
-877 QIVGAAYPGVGTGT
+877 QIFGSPKGDRGNGSYIPYGLYIYKDQDFNNSNALPPATDEYLLHVQGFINARGLGYLRLGTSTVDGSKTGT
-891 VPKGLFIYS
+891 LSYYSSNNVALALGGGNDIYY
-900 DDNFDTSGTVT
+900 TY
-911 SRSENLLTVNG
+911 NG
-922 TITCRSLSDAHGNYQ
+922 TAYSLWNVITRNSSDV
-937 WGYAIPTI
+937 
-945 MKNDEGGKGLYPVF
+945 K
-959 NIYHQDNSNGQYL
+959 
-972 LYTVPGTY
+972 
-980 FSVDASRV
+980 
-988 SDIRLKTNIK
+988 LKTNIK
-998 ESKIKA
+998 VSNHSGLNVIKQ
-1004 LSIINQISF
+1004 LSF
-1013 KSFDWKETK
+1013 KEFDWIKDGDREQKPHTK
-1022 KGHEKLGMIAQEL
+1022 IGLIAQEV
-1035 EKIEPSFVK
+1035 EKIDSTLVK
-1044 FITPQSEQGHYT
+1044 LNGDRLS
-1056 LDMATLSTYN
+1056 LDDFRLLHIG
-1066 LKATQELDYKVEVKI
+1066 LKATQELDFKFELKI
-1081 AELNQKI
+1081 S
-1088 NKLENE
+1088 KLEQEVEALKNE
-1094 LKELRSAA
+1094 ISELRSAA

>member
-30 ALNGDFVA
+30 VLNGDFVA
-38 KLEYPI
+38 TIEYPI

-49 YKKLKTN
+49 YKKLKIN
-56 KIIYLPTPRGN
+56 KIIYIPTPRGK

-97 VEPISINNKTCREA
+97 VEPISVNNKTCKEA

-144 TFYSNLMDGKH
+144 TFYTNLMDGKH

-183 IVISTSTNLKTFEE
+183 ILISTSTNLKTFEE
-197 KQSSR
+197 KESSR

-235 NTYPFEREKSYVN
+235 NTYPFEREKSYEN
-248 NDIRTQSELI
+248 NDIKTQSELI
-258 QWLNNKFNKDHID
+258 HWLNNKFAKDHID
-271 KVSSNIKVTHQQLNN
+271 KISSDIKITHQQLNN
-286 RIINLGD
+286 RVINLGD

-354 FPGNSKEFYDNLAEL
+354 FPGNSKEYYDNLAEL

-375 KLFEKESG
+375 KLFEKESE

-439 NEHYEARFDALHDEN
+439 NDNYEARFDALHYE
-454 GLALHYFGQ
+454 
-463 QMEQR
+463 
-468 LKKTDDDSVTRTE
+468 
-481 ALRTWTEEL
+481 
-490 TTNKLTRE
+490 
-498 REELLKTIDSK
+498 
-509 GYVTNAAFSNKFE
+509 NAAFSNKFE

-529 REISNVDNKVN
+529 REISNVDSKVS

-553 NNVVSKTN
+553 NNVLSKTN
-561 DVLTYAQLKITNNG
+561 DVLTYSQLKITSNG
-575 INFGSGREF
+575 INFGAGQEF
-584 NGEKLVSMLTVN
+584 NGQKLISMLTVN

-617 NSDLKNTSF
+617 DLDLKNTSF

-652 AQIQEG
+652 AQIQDG

-664 AKVQLKNSNTVRTYK
+664 AKVQLKNSNTIRTYK

-684 DDSGNFERDLK
+684 DESGNFERDLK

-703 VKNISFIADIF
+703 VKNISFIVDIY
-714 TYIQSNAR
+714 TYKSNER

-744 ITSTHLKSKIIT
+744 ITSTHLKSKIIA
-756 SNHIVTDAIEAIHIK
+756 SHHIVTDAIDAIHIK

-785 FINKLLVNNLLVDK
+785 FINKLLVNNLLVNK
-799 ITSNYAFINKILAT
+799 ITSNYAFINTILTT

-831 GGTIQGVTLQ
+831 GGIIQGVTIK
-841 GLNKI
+841 GLDKI
-846 KIGQHGFM
+846 MIGQYGFL
-854 QPIEK
+854 QPISN
-859 GLQINAPASY
+859 GLQINAPANY
-869 NANWGVGV
+869 NASYGVGV
-877 QIVGAAYPGVGTGT
+877 QIFGSPKGDRGNGSYIPYGLYIYKDQDFNNSNVLPPATDEYLLHVQGFIYARGLGYLRLGTSTVDGSKTGT
-891 VPKGLFIYS
+891 LSYYSSNNVALAFGGGNDIYY
-900 DDNFDTSGTVT
+900 TY
-911 SRSENLLTVNG
+911 NG
-922 TITCRSLSDAHGNYQ
+922 TAYSLWNVITRNSSDV
-937 WGYAIPTI
+937 
-945 MKNDEGGKGLYPVF
+945 K
-959 NIYHQDNSNGQYL
+959 
-972 LYTVPGTY
+972 
-980 FSVDASRV
+980 
-988 SDIRLKTNIK
+988 LKTNIK
-998 ESKIKA
+998 VSNHSALNVIKQ
-1004 LSIINQISF
+1004 LSF
-1013 KSFDWKETK
+1013 KEFDWIKDGDREQKPHTK
-1022 KGHEKLGMIAQEL
+1022 IGLIAQEVENIDSTL
-1035 EKIEPSFVK
+1035 VK
-1044 FITPQSEQGHYT
+1044 SNGDRLS
-1056 LDMATLSTYN
+1056 LDDFRLLHIG
-1066 LKATQELDYKVEVKI
+1066 LKATQELDFKFELKI
-1081 AELNQKI
+1081 S
-1088 NKLENE
+1088 KLEQEVEALKNE
-1094 LKELRSAA
+1094 ISELRSAA

>member
-1 MIELYNQNTTDF
+1 MIELYNQNITDF
-13 TYHGVILHE
+13 TYHGIILHE

-30 ALNGDFVA
+30 VLNGDFVA
-38 KLEYPI
+38 TIEYPI
-44 TNSHR
+44 TNSRR

-97 VEPISINNKTCREA
+97 VEPISVNNKTCKEA

-155 SVIGTWEGELLRDN
+155 SIIGTWEGELLRDN

-183 IVISTSTNLKTFEE
+183 ILISTNTNLKTFEE
-197 KQSSR
+197 KESSR

-235 NTYPFEREKSYVN
+235 NTYPFEREKSYEN
-248 NDIRTQSELI
+248 NDIKTQSELI
-258 QWLNNKFNKDHID
+258 HWLNNKFAKDHID
-271 KVSSNIKVTHQQLNN
+271 KISSDIKITHQQLNN
-286 RIINLGD
+286 RVINLGD

-354 FPGNSKEFYDNLAEL
+354 FPGNSKEYYDNLAEL
-369 LQENAK
+369 IKENAK
-375 KLFEKESG
+375 QLFEKESG

-408 DELNRLKVDTSNELS
+408 DELNRLKIDTSNELS

-439 NEHYEARFDALHDEN
+439 NDNYEARFDALHYE
-454 GLALHYFGQ
+454 
-463 QMEQR
+463 
-468 LKKTDDDSVTRTE
+468 
-481 ALRTWTEEL
+481 
-490 TTNKLTRE
+490 
-498 REELLKTIDSK
+498 
-509 GYVTNAAFSNKFE
+509 NAAFSNKFE

-529 REISNVDNKVN
+529 REISSVDSKVN

-561 DVLTYAQLKITNNG
+561 DVLTYSQLKITSNG
-575 INFGSGREF
+575 INFGAGQEF
-584 NGEKLVSMLTVN
+584 NGQKLISMLTVN

-617 NSDLKNTSF
+617 DLDLKNTSF

-652 AQIQEG
+652 AQIQDG

-664 AKVQLKNSNTVRTYK
+664 AKVQLKNSNTIRTYK

-684 DDSGNFERDLK
+684 DESGNFERDLK

-703 VKNISFIADIF
+703 VKNISFIVDIY
-714 TYIQSNAR
+714 TYKSNAR

-744 ITSTHLKSKIIT
+744 ITSTHLKSKIIA
-756 SNHIVTDAIEAIHIK
+756 SHHIETDAIEAIHIK

-785 FINKLLVNNLLVDK
+785 FINKLLVNNLLVNK
-799 ITSNYAFINKILAT
+799 ITSNYAFINTILTT

-831 GGTIQGVTLQ
+831 GGIIQGVTLK
-841 GLNKI
+841 GLDKI
-846 KIGQHGFM
+846 MIGQYGFL
-854 QPIEK
+854 QPISN
-859 GLQINAPASY
+859 GLQINAPANYNVSY
-869 NANWGVGV
+869 GVGV
-877 QIVGAAYPGVGTGT
+877 QIFGSPKGDRGNGSYIPYGLYIYKDQDFNNSNALPPATDEYLLHVQGFIYARGLGYLRLGTSTVDGSKTGT
-891 VPKGLFIYS
+891 LSYYSSNNVALAFGGGNDIYY
-900 DDNFDTSGTVT
+900 TY
-911 SRSENLLTVNG
+911 NG
-922 TITCRSLSDAHGNYQ
+922 TAYSLWNVITRNSSDV
-937 WGYAIPTI
+937 
-945 MKNDEGGKGLYPVF
+945 K
-959 NIYHQDNSNGQYL
+959 
-972 LYTVPGTY
+972 
-980 FSVDASRV
+980 
-988 SDIRLKTNIK
+988 LKTNIK
-998 ESKIKA
+998 VSNHSGLNVIKQ
-1004 LSIINQISF
+1004 LSF
-1013 KSFDWKETK
+1013 KEFDWIKDGDREQKPHTK
-1022 KGHEKLGMIAQEL
+1022 IGLIAQEV
-1035 EKIEPSFVK
+1035 EKIDSTLVK
-1044 FITPQSEQGHYT
+1044 SNGDRLS
-1056 LDMATLSTYN
+1056 LDDFRLLHIG
-1066 LKATQELDYKVEVKI
+1066 LKATQELDFKFELKI
-1081 AELNQKI
+1081 S
-1088 NKLENE
+1088 KLEQEVEALKNE
-1094 LKELRSAA
+1094 ISELRSAA

>member
-1 MIELYNQNTTDF
+1 MGVVLVIELYNQNITDF
-13 TYHGVILHE
+13 TYHGIILHE

-30 ALNGDFVA
+30 VLNGDFVA
-38 KLEYPI
+38 TIEYPI
-44 TNSHR
+44 TNSRR

-97 VEPISINNKTCREA
+97 VEPISVNNKTCKEA

-155 SVIGTWEGELLRDN
+155 SIIGTWEGELLRDN

-183 IVISTSTNLKTFEE
+183 ILISTSTNLKTFEE
-197 KQSSR
+197 KESSR

-235 NTYPFEREKSYVN
+235 NTYPFEREKSYEN
-248 NDIRTQSELI
+248 NDIKTQSELI
-258 QWLNNKFNKDHID
+258 HWLNNKFAKDHID
-271 KVSSNIKVTHQQLNN
+271 KISSDIKITHQQLNN
-286 RIINLGD
+286 RVINLGD

-301 HDVEVTRKCTEY
+301 HDVEVIRKCTEY
-313 EYDAIFKRYINV
+313 EYNAIFKRYINV

-354 FPGNSKEFYDNLAEL
+354 FPGNSKEYYDNLAEL

-375 KLFEKESG
+375 KLFEKESE

-439 NEHYEARFDALHDEN
+439 NDNYEARFDALHYE
-454 GLALHYFGQ
+454 
-463 QMEQR
+463 
-468 LKKTDDDSVTRTE
+468 
-481 ALRTWTEEL
+481 
-490 TTNKLTRE
+490 
-498 REELLKTIDSK
+498 
-509 GYVTNAAFSNKFE
+509 NAAFSNKFE

-529 REISNVDNKVN
+529 REISNVDSKVN

-561 DVLTYAQLKITNNG
+561 DVLTYSQLKITSNG
-575 INFGSGREF
+575 INFGAGQEF
-584 NGEKLVSMLTVN
+584 NGQKLISMLTVN

-617 NSDLKNTSF
+617 DSDLKNVSF

-652 AQIQEG
+652 AQIQDG

-664 AKVQLKNSNTVRTYK
+664 AKVQLKNSNTIRTYK

-684 DDSGNFERDLK
+684 DESGNFERDLK

-703 VKNISFIADIF
+703 VKNISFIVDIY
-714 TYIQSNAR
+714 TYKSNER

-756 SNHIVTDAIEAIHIK
+756 SYHIETDAIDAIHIK

-785 FINKLLVNNLLVDK
+785 FINKLLVNNLLVNK
-799 ITSNYAFINKILAT
+799 ITSNYAFINTILTT

-831 GGTIQGVTLQ
+831 GGIIQGVTLK
-841 GLNKI
+841 GLDKI
-846 KIGQHGFM
+846 MIGQYGFL
-854 QPIEK
+854 QPISN
-859 GLQINAPASY
+859 GLQINAPANY
-869 NANWGVGV
+869 NASYGVGV
-877 QIVGAAYPGVGTGT
+877 QIFGSPKGDRGNGSYIPYGLYIYKDQDFNNSNALPPATDEYLLHVQGFIYARGLGYLRLGTSTVDGSKTGT
-891 VPKGLFIYS
+891 LSYYSSNNVALAFGGGNDIYY
-900 DDNFDTSGTVT
+900 TY
-911 SRSENLLTVNG
+911 NG
-922 TITCRSLSDAHGNYQ
+922 TAYSLWNVITRNSSDV
-937 WGYAIPTI
+937 
-945 MKNDEGGKGLYPVF
+945 K
-959 NIYHQDNSNGQYL
+959 
-972 LYTVPGTY
+972 
-980 FSVDASRV
+980 
-988 SDIRLKTNIK
+988 LKTNIK
-998 ESKIKA
+998 VSNHSALNVIKQ
-1004 LSIINQISF
+1004 LSF
-1013 KSFDWKETK
+1013 KEFDWIKDGDREQKPHTK
-1022 KGHEKLGMIAQEL
+1022 IGLIAQEVENIDSTL
-1035 EKIEPSFVK
+1035 VK
-1044 FITPQSEQGHYT
+1044 SNGDRLS
-1056 LDMATLSTYN
+1056 LDDFRLLHIG
-1066 LKATQELDYKVEVKI
+1066 LKATQELDFKFELKI
-1081 AELNQKI
+1081 S
-1088 NKLENE
+1088 KLEQEVEALKNE
-1094 LKELRSAA
+1094 ISELRSAA

>member
-30 ALNGDFVA
+30 VLNGDFVA
-38 KLEYPI
+38 TIEYPI
-44 TNSHR
+44 TNSRR

-97 VEPISINNKTCREA
+97 VEPISVNNKTCKEA

-144 TFYSNLMDGKH
+144 TFYTNLMDGKH

-183 IVISTSTNLKTFEE
+183 ILISTSTNLKTFEE
-197 KQSSR
+197 KESSR

-235 NTYPFEREKSYVN
+235 NTYPFEREKSYEN
-248 NDIRTQSELI
+248 NDIKTQSELI
-258 QWLNNKFNKDHID
+258 HWLNNKFAKDHID
-271 KVSSNIKVTHQQLNN
+271 KISSDIKITHQQLNN
-286 RIINLGD
+286 RVINLGD

-354 FPGNSKEFYDNLAEL
+354 FPGNSKEYYDNLAEL

-439 NEHYEARFDALHDEN
+439 NDNYEARFDALHYE
-454 GLALHYFGQ
+454 
-463 QMEQR
+463 
-468 LKKTDDDSVTRTE
+468 
-481 ALRTWTEEL
+481 
-490 TTNKLTRE
+490 
-498 REELLKTIDSK
+498 
-509 GYVTNAAFSNKFE
+509 NAAFSNKFE

-529 REISNVDNKVN
+529 REISNVDSKVN

-553 NNVVSKTN
+553 NNVLSKTN
-561 DVLTYAQLKITNNG
+561 DVLTYSQLKITSNG
-575 INFGSGREF
+575 INFGAGQEF
-584 NGEKLVSMLTVN
+584 NGQKLISMLTVN

-617 NSDLKNTSF
+617 DSDLKNTSF

-652 AQIQEG
+652 AQIQDG

-664 AKVQLKNSNTVRTYK
+664 AKVQLKNSNTIRTYK

-684 DDSGNFERDLK
+684 DESGNFERDLK

-703 VKNISFIADIF
+703 VKNISFIVDIY
-714 TYIQSNAR
+714 TYKSNAR

-744 ITSTHLKSKIIT
+744 ITSTHLKSKIIA
-756 SNHIVTDAIEAIHIK
+756 SHHIETDAIESIHIK

-799 ITSNYAFINKILAT
+799 ITSNYAFINTILTT

-831 GGTIQGVTLQ
+831 GGIIQGVTLK
-841 GLNKI
+841 GLDKI
-846 KIGQHGFM
+846 MIGQYGFL
-854 QPIEK
+854 QPISN
-859 GLQINAPASY
+859 GLQINAPANY
-869 NANWGVGV
+869 NASYGVGV
-877 QIVGAAYPGVGTGT
+877 QIFGSPKGDRGDGSYIPYGLYVYKDQDFNNSNALPQATDEYLLHVRGFINARGLGYLRLGTSSVDGSKTGT
-891 VPKGLFIYS
+891 LSYYSSNNVALALGGGNDIYY
-900 DDNFDTSGTVT
+900 TY
-911 SRSENLLTVNG
+911 NG
-922 TITCRSLSDAHGNYQ
+922 TAYSLWNVITRNSSDV
-937 WGYAIPTI
+937 
-945 MKNDEGGKGLYPVF
+945 K
-959 NIYHQDNSNGQYL
+959 
-972 LYTVPGTY
+972 
-980 FSVDASRV
+980 
-988 SDIRLKTNIK
+988 LKTNIK
-998 ESKIKA
+998 VSNHSGLNVIKQ
-1004 LSIINQISF
+1004 LSF
-1013 KSFDWKETK
+1013 KEFDWIKDGDREQKPHTK
-1022 KGHEKLGMIAQEL
+1022 IGLIAQEV
-1035 EKIEPSFVK
+1035 EKIDSTLVK
-1044 FITPQSEQGHYT
+1044 SNGDRLS
-1056 LDMATLSTYN
+1056 LDDFRLLHIG
-1066 LKATQELDYKVEVKI
+1066 LKAIQELDFKFELKI
-1081 AELNQKI
+1081 S
-1088 NKLENE
+1088 KLEQEVEALKNE
-1094 LKELRSAA
+1094 ISELRSAA

>member
-22 CTKAVVKE
+22 CTKAIVKE
-30 ALNGDFVA
+30 TLNGDFVA

-97 VEPISINNKTCREA
+97 VEPISVNNKTCKEA

-155 SVIGTWEGELLRDN
+155 SIVGTWEGELLRDN

-212 TFKANKDDKEDTVI
+212 TFKANKDDKEDTVL

-286 RIINLGD
+286 RVINLGD
-293 TVRIYVAE
+293 TVRIYVVE
-301 HDVEVTRKCTEY
+301 HDIEVTRKCTEY

-354 FPGNSKEFYDNLAEL
+354 FPGNSKEYYDNLAEL

-383 KFLEG
+383 KFLED

-408 DELNRLKVDTSNELS
+408 DELNRLKVDTSSELS

-439 NEHYEARFDALHDEN
+439 NEHYEARFNALHDEN
-454 GLALHYFGQ
+454 DLALHYFGQ

-561 DVLTYAQLKITNNG
+561 DVLTYSQLKITNNG

-584 NGEKLVSMLTVN
+584 NGEKLVSMLTIN
-596 PGYIKAIT
+596 PNYIKAIT

-617 NSDLKNTSF
+617 NSDFKNISF
-626 VASNGKVL
+626 AAGNGKVL

-643 PAEFLIKGY
+643 PTEYLIKGY
-652 AQIQEG
+652 AQIPSVT
-658 NILYFS
+658 ILYFS
-664 AKVQLKNSNTVRTYK
+664 AKVQLKNSNAIRTYTTSP
-679 CLHYL
+679 YL
-684 DDSGNFERDLK
+684 VNSGNFECSLK
-695 IDDVDADQ
+695 IDDVDTDQ
-703 VKNISFIADIF
+703 VKNISFIANI
-714 TYIQSNAR
+714 YSESGAG

-744 ITSTHLKSKIIT
+744 ITSNHLMSKIIKAA
-756 SNHIVTDAIEAIHIK
+756 HIDVSVIEAIHIK

-819 IKSGYLSGDRIY
+819 IKSGYLSGDRIQ

-841 GLNKI
+841 GLSKI
-846 KIGQHGFM
+846 KIGDHGYM
-854 QPIEK
+854 QPISN
-859 GLQINAPASY
+859 GLQINAPANY
-869 NANWGVGV
+869 NANYGIGLQIFGAPDESWGYDGLYTPQGLYIYKINDFDNPSASAV
-877 QIVGAAYPGVGTGT
+877 QDTDEYLLSVRGYIKAKGIGYMKVGTSKIDGGT
-891 VPKGLFIYS
+891 GVSLAYYGSNNVSLNLGGRNDIYYLYNSTAYSLWDVINRNSS
-900 DDNFDTSGTVT
+900 DV
-911 SRSENLLTVNG
+911 
-922 TITCRSLSDAHGNYQ
+922 
-937 WGYAIPTI
+937 
-945 MKNDEGGKGLYPVF
+945 K
-959 NIYHQDNSNGQYL
+959 
-972 LYTVPGTY
+972 
-980 FSVDASRV
+980 
-988 SDIRLKTNIK
+988 LKTNIK
-998 ESKIKA
+998 PSKDSA
-1004 LSIINQISF
+1004 LELLKKLSF
-1013 KSFDWKETK
+1013 KEFDWIKDGDREQKPHTNI
-1022 KGHEKLGMIAQEL
+1022 GLIAQEVQ
-1035 EKIEPSFVK
+1035 KIDNTLVK
-1044 FITPQSEQGHYT
+1044 LNGDRLA
-1056 LDMATLSTYN
+1056 LDDFRLLHIS
-1066 LKATQELDYKVEVKI
+1066 LKATQELDYKIELKL

-1088 NKLENE
+1088 YKLENE
-1094 LKELRSAA
+1094 IKELRSAA

>member
-1 MIELYNQNTTDF
+1 MIELYNQNITDF
-13 TYHGVILHE
+13 TYHGIILHE

-30 ALNGDFVA
+30 VLNGDFVA
-38 KLEYPI
+38 TIEYPI
-44 TNSHR
+44 TNSRR

-97 VEPISINNKTCREA
+97 VEPISVNNKTCKEA

-155 SVIGTWEGELLRDN
+155 SIIGTWEGELLRDN

-183 IVISTSTNLKTFEE
+183 ILISTSTNLKTFEE
-197 KQSSR
+197 KESSR

-235 NTYPFEREKSYVN
+235 NTYPFEREKSYEN
-248 NDIRTQSELI
+248 NDIKTQSELI
-258 QWLNNKFNKDHID
+258 HWLNNKFAKDHID
-271 KVSSNIKVTHQQLNN
+271 KISSDIKITHQQLNN
-286 RIINLGD
+286 RVINLGD

-301 HDVEVTRKCTEY
+301 HDVEVIRKCTEY
-313 EYDAIFKRYINV
+313 EYNAIFKRYINV

-354 FPGNSKEFYDNLAEL
+354 FPGNSKEYYDNLAEL

-375 KLFEKESG
+375 KLFEKESE

-439 NEHYEARFDALHDEN
+439 NDNYEARFDALHYE
-454 GLALHYFGQ
+454 
-463 QMEQR
+463 
-468 LKKTDDDSVTRTE
+468 
-481 ALRTWTEEL
+481 
-490 TTNKLTRE
+490 
-498 REELLKTIDSK
+498 
-509 GYVTNAAFSNKFE
+509 NAAFSNKFE

-529 REISNVDNKVN
+529 REISNVDSKVN

-561 DVLTYAQLKITNNG
+561 DVLTYSQLKITSNG
-575 INFGSGREF
+575 INFGAGQEF
-584 NGEKLVSMLTVN
+584 NGQKLISMLTVN

-617 NSDLKNTSF
+617 DSDLKNVSF

-652 AQIQEG
+652 AQIQDG

-664 AKVQLKNSNTVRTYK
+664 AKVQLKNSNTIRTYK

-684 DDSGNFERDLK
+684 DESGNFERDLK

-703 VKNISFIADIF
+703 VKNISFIVDIY
-714 TYIQSNAR
+714 TYKSNER

-756 SNHIVTDAIEAIHIK
+756 SYHIETDAIDAIHIK

-785 FINKLLVNNLLVDK
+785 FINKLLVNNLLVNK
-799 ITSNYAFINKILAT
+799 ITSNYAFINTILTT

-831 GGTIQGVTLQ
+831 GGIIQGVALK
-841 GLNKI
+841 GLDKI
-846 KIGQHGFM
+846 MIGQYGFL
-854 QPIEK
+854 QPISN
-859 GLQINAPASY
+859 GLQINAPANY
-869 NANWGVGV
+869 NASYGVGV
-877 QIVGAAYPGVGTGT
+877 QIFGSPKGDRGNGSYIPYGLYIYKDQDFNNSNALPPATDEYLLHVQGFIYARGLGYLRLGTSTVDGSKTGT
-891 VPKGLFIYS
+891 LSYYSSNNVALAFGGGNDIYY
-900 DDNFDTSGTVT
+900 TY
-911 SRSENLLTVNG
+911 NG
-922 TITCRSLSDAHGNYQ
+922 TAYSLWNVITRNSSDV
-937 WGYAIPTI
+937 
-945 MKNDEGGKGLYPVF
+945 K
-959 NIYHQDNSNGQYL
+959 
-972 LYTVPGTY
+972 
-980 FSVDASRV
+980 
-988 SDIRLKTNIK
+988 LKTNIK
-998 ESKIKA
+998 VSNHSALNVIKQ
-1004 LSIINQISF
+1004 LSF
-1013 KSFDWKETK
+1013 KEFDWIKDGDREQKPHTK
-1022 KGHEKLGMIAQEL
+1022 IGLIAQEVENIDSTL
-1035 EKIEPSFVK
+1035 VK
-1044 FITPQSEQGHYT
+1044 SNGDRLS
-1056 LDMATLSTYN
+1056 LDDFRLLHIG
-1066 LKATQELDYKVEVKI
+1066 LKATQELDFKFELKI
-1081 AELNQKI
+1081 S
-1088 NKLENE
+1088 KLEQEVEALKNE
-1094 LKELRSAA
+1094 ISELRSAA

>member
-30 ALNGDFVA
+30 ALNGDFIA
-38 KLEYPI
+38 TIEYPI

-49 YKKLKTN
+49 YKKLKIN
-56 KIIYLPTPRGN
+56 KIIYIPTPRGK

-85 AQHTTFDIMEQL
+85 AQHTTFDLMEQL
-97 VEPISINNKTCREA
+97 VAPVSINNKTCREA

-183 IVISTSTNLKTFEE
+183 ILISTSTNLKTFEE
-197 KQSSR
+197 KESSR

-235 NTYPFEREKSYVN
+235 NTYPFEREKNYEN
-248 NDIRTQSELI
+248 NDIRSQSELI

-271 KVSSNIKVTHQQLNN
+271 KISSNIKVTHQQLNN
-286 RIINLGD
+286 RVINLGD
-293 TVRIYVAE
+293 TVRIYVVE
-301 HDVEVTRKCTEY
+301 HNIEVTRKCTEY
-313 EYDAIFKRYINV
+313 EYDSIFKRYINV

-354 FPGNSKEFYDNLAEL
+354 FPGNSKEYYDNLAEL

-375 KLFEKESG
+375 KLFEKESE

-439 NEHYEARFDALHDEN
+439 NDNYEARFDALHYE
-454 GLALHYFGQ
+454 
-463 QMEQR
+463 
-468 LKKTDDDSVTRTE
+468 
-481 ALRTWTEEL
+481 
-490 TTNKLTRE
+490 
-498 REELLKTIDSK
+498 
-509 GYVTNAAFSNKFE
+509 NAAFSNKFE

-529 REISNVDNKVN
+529 REISNVDSKVS

-561 DVLTYAQLKITNNG
+561 DVLTYSQLKITSNG
-575 INFGSGREF
+575 INFGAGQEF
-584 NGEKLVSMLTVN
+584 NGQKLISMLTVN

-617 NSDLKNTSF
+617 DLDLKNTSF

-664 AKVQLKNSNTVRTYK
+664 AKVQLKNSNTIRTYK

-684 DDSGNFERDLK
+684 DESGNFERDLK

-744 ITSTHLKSKIIT
+744 ITSTHLKSKIIA
-756 SNHIVTDAIEAIHIK
+756 SHHIVTDAIEAIHIK

-799 ITSNYAFINKILAT
+799 ITSNYAFINTILTT

-831 GGTIQGVTLQ
+831 GGIIQGVTLK
-841 GLNKI
+841 GLDKI
-846 KIGQHGFM
+846 MIGQYGFL
-854 QPIEK
+854 QPISN
-859 GLQINAPASY
+859 GLQINAPANY
-869 NANWGVGV
+869 NASYGVGV
-877 QIVGAAYPGVGTGT
+877 QIFGSPKGDRGDGSYIPYGLYVYKDQDFNNSNALPQATDEYLLHVRGFINARGLGYLRLGTSSVDGSKTGT
-891 VPKGLFIYS
+891 LSYYSSNNVALALGGGNDIYY
-900 DDNFDTSGTVT
+900 TY
-911 SRSENLLTVNG
+911 NG
-922 TITCRSLSDAHGNYQ
+922 TAYSLWNVITRNSSDV
-937 WGYAIPTI
+937 
-945 MKNDEGGKGLYPVF
+945 K
-959 NIYHQDNSNGQYL
+959 
-972 LYTVPGTY
+972 
-980 FSVDASRV
+980 
-988 SDIRLKTNIK
+988 LKTNIK
-998 ESKIKA
+998 VSNHSGLNVIKQ
-1004 LSIINQISF
+1004 LSF
-1013 KSFDWKETK
+1013 KEFDWIKDGDREQKPHTK
-1022 KGHEKLGMIAQEL
+1022 IGLIAQEVENIDSTL
-1035 EKIEPSFVK
+1035 VK
-1044 FITPQSEQGHYT
+1044 SNGDRLS
-1056 LDMATLSTYN
+1056 LDDFRLLHIG
-1066 LKATQELDYKVEVKI
+1066 LKAIQELDFKFELKI
-1081 AELNQKI
+1081 S
-1088 NKLENE
+1088 KLEQEVEALKNE
-1094 LKELRSAA
+1094 ISELRSAA

>member
-1 MIELYNQNTTDF
+1 MIELYNQNITDF
-13 TYHGVILHE
+13 TYHGIILHE

-30 ALNGDFVA
+30 VLNGDFVA
-38 KLEYPI
+38 TIEYPI
-44 TNSHR
+44 TNSRR

-97 VEPISINNKTCREA
+97 VEPISVNNKTCKEA

-155 SVIGTWEGELLRDN
+155 SIIGTWEGELLRDN

-183 IVISTSTNLKTFEE
+183 ILISTSTNLKTFEE
-197 KQSSR
+197 KESSR

-235 NTYPFEREKSYVN
+235 NTYPFEREKSYEN
-248 NDIRTQSELI
+248 NDIKTQSELI
-258 QWLNNKFNKDHID
+258 HWLNNKFAKDHID
-271 KVSSNIKVTHQQLNN
+271 KISSDIKITHQQLNN
-286 RIINLGD
+286 RVINLGD

-301 HDVEVTRKCTEY
+301 HDVEVIRKCTEY
-313 EYDAIFKRYINV
+313 EYNAIFKRYINV

-354 FPGNSKEFYDNLAEL
+354 FPGNSKEYYDNLAEL

-375 KLFEKESG
+375 KLFEKESE

-439 NEHYEARFDALHDEN
+439 NDNYEARFDALHYE
-454 GLALHYFGQ
+454 
-463 QMEQR
+463 
-468 LKKTDDDSVTRTE
+468 
-481 ALRTWTEEL
+481 
-490 TTNKLTRE
+490 
-498 REELLKTIDSK
+498 
-509 GYVTNAAFSNKFE
+509 NAAFSNKFE

-529 REISNVDNKVN
+529 REISSVDSKVN

-561 DVLTYAQLKITNNG
+561 DVLTYSQLKITSNG
-575 INFGSGREF
+575 INFGAGQEF
-584 NGEKLVSMLTVN
+584 NGQKLISMLTVN

-617 NSDLKNTSF
+617 DSDLKNVSF

-652 AQIQEG
+652 AQIQDG

-664 AKVQLKNSNTVRTYK
+664 AKVQLKNSNTIRTYK

-684 DDSGNFERDLK
+684 DESGNFERDLK

-703 VKNISFIADIF
+703 VKNISFIVDIY
-714 TYIQSNAR
+714 TYKSNER

-756 SNHIVTDAIEAIHIK
+756 SYHIETDAIDAIHIK

-799 ITSNYAFINKILAT
+799 ITSNYAFINTILTT

-831 GGTIQGVTLQ
+831 GGIIQGVTLK
-841 GLNKI
+841 GLDKI
-846 KIGQHGFM
+846 MIGQYGFL
-854 QPIEK
+854 QPISN
-859 GLQINAPASY
+859 GLQINAPANY
-869 NANWGVGV
+869 NASYGVGV
-877 QIVGAAYPGVGTGT
+877 QIFGSPKGDRGNGSYIPYGLYIYKDQDFNNSNALPPATDEYLLHVQGFIYARGLGYLRLGTSTVDGSKTGT
-891 VPKGLFIYS
+891 LSYYSSNNVALAFGGGNDIYY
-900 DDNFDTSGTVT
+900 TY
-911 SRSENLLTVNG
+911 NG
-922 TITCRSLSDAHGNYQ
+922 TAYSLWNVITRNSSDV
-937 WGYAIPTI
+937 
-945 MKNDEGGKGLYPVF
+945 K
-959 NIYHQDNSNGQYL
+959 
-972 LYTVPGTY
+972 
-980 FSVDASRV
+980 
-988 SDIRLKTNIK
+988 LKTNIK
-998 ESKIKA
+998 VSNHSALNVIKQ
-1004 LSIINQISF
+1004 LSF
-1013 KSFDWKETK
+1013 KEFDWIKDGDREQKPHTK
-1022 KGHEKLGMIAQEL
+1022 IGLIAQEVENIDSTL
-1035 EKIEPSFVK
+1035 VK
-1044 FITPQSEQGHYT
+1044 SNGDRLS
-1056 LDMATLSTYN
+1056 LDDFRLLHIG
-1066 LKATQELDYKVEVKI
+1066 LKATQELDFKFELKI
-1081 AELNQKI
+1081 S
-1088 NKLENE
+1088 KLEQEVEALKNE
-1094 LKELRSAA
+1094 ISELRSAA

>member
-76 KRNDRIIIE
+76 KRNDKIIIE

-97 VEPISINNKTCREA
+97 VEPINLNNKTCKEA

-125 FTWKSEITERHTY
+125 FTWKSEITERHSY

-183 IVISTSTNLKTFEE
+183 ILVSTSTNLKTFEE
-197 KQSSR
+197 KESSR

-212 TFKANKDDKEDTVI
+212 TFKANKDDKEDTVL

-346 EVQDIVSM
+346 EVQDIVNM

-454 GLALHYFGQ
+454 DLALHYFGQ

-481 ALRTWTEEL
+481 ALRTWTEDL
-490 TTNKLTRE
+490 TTSKLTRE

-509 GYVTNAAFSNKFE
+509 GYITNAAFSNKFE

-529 REISNVDNKVN
+529 REISNVDSKVN

-561 DVLTYAQLKITNNG
+561 DVITYSQLKITNNG
-575 INFGSGREF
+575 IDFGSGREF
-584 NGEKLVSMLTVN
+584 NGEKLVSMLTIN
-596 PGYIKAIT
+596 PNYIKAIT

-617 NSDLKNTSF
+617 NSDFKNISF
-626 VASNGKVL
+626 AAGNGKVL

-643 PAEFLIKGY
+643 PTEYLIKGY
-652 AQIQEG
+652 AQIPSVT
-658 NILYFS
+658 ILYFS
-664 AKVQLKNSNTVRTYK
+664 AKVQLKNSNTIRTYTTSP
-679 CLHYL
+679 YL
-684 DDSGNFERDLK
+684 VNSGNFECSLK
-695 IDDVDADQ
+695 IDDVDTDQ
-703 VKNISFIADIF
+703 VKNISFIANI
-714 TYIQSNAR
+714 YSESGAG

-744 ITSTHLKSKIIT
+744 ITSNHLMSKIIKAA
-756 SNHIVTDAIEAIHIK
+756 HIDVSAIEAIHIK

-819 IKSGYLSGDRIY
+819 IKSGYLSGDRIQ

-841 GLNKI
+841 GLSKI
-846 KIGQHGFM
+846 KIGDHGYM
-854 QPIEK
+854 QPISN
-859 GLQINAPASY
+859 GLQINAPANY
-869 NANWGVGV
+869 NANYGIGLQIFGAPDESWGYDGAYTPQGLYIYKIKDFDNPSVSAV
-877 QIVGAAYPGVGTGT
+877 QDTDEYLLSVRGYIKAKGIGYMKVGTSKIDGGT
-891 VPKGLFIYS
+891 GVSLAYYGSNNVSLNLGGRNDIYYLYNS
-900 DDNFDTSGTVT
+900 TAYSLWDVI
-911 SRSENLLTVNG
+911 SRNS
-922 TITCRSLSDAHGNYQ
+922 SDA
-937 WGYAIPTI
+937 
-945 MKNDEGGKGLYPVF
+945 K
-959 NIYHQDNSNGQYL
+959 
-972 LYTVPGTY
+972 
-980 FSVDASRV
+980 
-988 SDIRLKTNIK
+988 LKTNIK
-998 ESKIKA
+998 VSNHSALNVIKQ
-1004 LSIINQISF
+1004 LSF
-1013 KSFDWKETK
+1013 KEFDWIKDGDREKKPHTK
-1022 KGHEKLGMIAQEL
+1022 IGLIAQEVENIDSTL
-1035 EKIEPSFVK
+1035 VK
-1044 FITPQSEQGHYT
+1044 SNGDRLS
-1056 LDMATLSTYN
+1056 LDDFRLLHIG
-1066 LKATQELDYKVEVKI
+1066 LKATQELDFKFELKI
-1081 AELNQKI
+1081 S
-1088 NKLENE
+1088 KLEQEVEALKNE
-1094 LKELRSAA
+1094 ISELRSAA

>member
-30 ALNGDFVA
+30 ALNGDFIA
-38 KLEYPI
+38 TIEYPI
-44 TNSHR
+44 TNSRR
-49 YKKLKTN
+49 YKKLKLN

-97 VEPISINNKTCREA
+97 VEPISVNNKTCKEA

-183 IVISTSTNLKTFEE
+183 ILISTSTNLKTFEE
-197 KQSSR
+197 KESSR

-235 NTYPFEREKSYVN
+235 NTYPFEREKSYEN
-248 NDIRTQSELI
+248 NDIKTKSELI
-258 QWLNNKFNKDHID
+258 HWLNRKFTKDHID

-286 RIINLGD
+286 RVINLGD

-301 HDVEVTRKCTEY
+301 HDVEVIRKCTEY

-325 TFGEEKTGITGIG
+325 TFGEENTGITGIG
-338 STHSDSSK
+338 STHSNSSQ
-346 EVQDIVSM
+346 EVQNIVSM

-375 KLFEKESG
+375 KLFEKESE
-383 KFLEG
+383 KFLGG
-388 IKDGIEKNKSQ
+388 IKDDIEKNKSQ
-399 IELNKAKIT
+399 IELNKAQFT
-408 DELNRLKVDTSNELS
+408 DELTRLKVGTTNELS
-423 NFNKSL
+423 NFNKDL
-429 KETKAIMDGR
+429 QETKA
-439 NEHYEARFDALHDEN
+439 
-454 GLALHYFGQ
+454 
-463 QMEQR
+463 
-468 LKKTDDDSVTRTE
+468 
-481 ALRTWTEEL
+481 
-490 TTNKLTRE
+490 
-498 REELLKTIDSK
+498 TIDSK
-509 GYVTNAAFSNKFE
+509 FNALGDNIDNTIHQSVEQSTQGIKRKLELLEQESYHINTWK
-522 ETAKGIR
+522 ETAG
-529 REISNVDNKVN
+529 
-540 TLNSWKTVANETL
+540 ETL
-553 NNVVSKTN
+553 NNVVNRMNN
-561 DVLTYAQLKITNNG
+561 DMLTYSQLKITSNG
-575 INFGSGREF
+575 INFGAGQEF
-584 NGEKLVSMLTVN
+584 NGQKLISMLTVN

-617 NSDLKNTSF
+617 NSDFKNTSF
-626 VASNGKVL
+626 VASNGKML

-652 AQIQEG
+652 VQIPSVT
-658 NILYFS
+658 ILYFS
-664 AKVQLKNSNTVRTYK
+664 AKVQLKNSNTIRTYTA
-679 CLHYL
+679 LPYL
-684 DDSGNFERDLK
+684 VNSGNFECSLK
-695 IDDVDADQ
+695 IDDVDTDQ
-703 VKNISFIADIF
+703 VKNISFIANI
-714 TYIQSNAR
+714 YSESGAG

-744 ITSTHLKSKIIT
+744 ITSNHLMSKIIKAAHIDT
-756 SNHIVTDAIEAIHIK
+756 SAIEAIHIK

-785 FINKLLVNNLLVDK
+785 FINKLLVNDLLVDK
-799 ITSNYAFINKILAT
+799 ITSNYAFITKILAT

-911 SRSENLLTVNG
+911 SGSENLLTVNG
-922 TITCRSLSDAHGNYQ
+922 TITCRSLSDAYGNYQ

-945 MKNDEGGKGLYPVF
+945 MKNNEGGKGLYPVF

-972 LYTVPGTY
+972 LYTVPGAT
-980 FSVDASRV
+980 FSVDASRI

-1004 LSIINQISF
+1004 LNIINQISF
-1013 KSFDWKETK
+1013 KSFDWRETK

-1035 EKIEPSFVK
+1035 EKLEPSFVK
-1044 FITPQSEQGHYT
+1044 FITPQRGEGHYA

-1066 LKATQELDYKVEVKI
+1066 LKATQEIDYKFEVKI

-1094 LKELRSAA
+1094 IKELRSAA